1 MQEFAKEVL
10 SVDIKEELKKSYLD
24 YAMSVIVG
32 RALPD
37 ARDGMKPVHR
47 RILYAMHKLSN
58 TYNKP
63 NKKSARVV
71 GDVIGKYHPHG
82 DTAVYDAIVRMTQDF
97 SLRYPLIQG
106 QGNFG
111 SIDGDSAAAMRYTE
125 IRMQKITDQILAD
138 IEKETVSYSP
148 NYDGTEDIPDVL
160 PTRIP
165 NLLINGSSGI
175 AVGMAT
181 NIPPHN
187 LTEVL
192 DACFYILD
200 NPDASVDD
208 LIKIVKGPDF
218 PLGGIITGIDGIE
231 QAYRT
236 GQGKVYVRGKTAI
249 EQMKAG
255 KEAIIITE
263 IPFMVNKARMLERI
277 AELVKDKKL
286 EGIGE
291 IRDESD
297 KDGMRVVIELKKG
310 EVPEVV
316 LNNLIKHSQ
325 LEQVFG
331 INNVVLVDGKP
342 QICNLQQLLNI
353 FLDHRKDV
361 ITNRSLYE
369 LRQAKERGH
378 VVEGLIVAIAN
389 IDEVI
394 EIIKKSENS
403 KVAADKLCD
412 QNWSASTIKP
422 LLDKIADPN
431 ICKPEGLEEGFG
443 LNGKEYKLSLVQA
456 KAILELR
463 LSRLTALETDK
474 LNEEYEELVKQIK
487 KLQEILS
494 NQSRLVEVVK
504 EELIEIKENFGDERR
519 TEIIERRLTID
530 DADLIPEEE
539 RVFTISNNGFVK
551 TQQLAEYRSQ
561 RRGGVGKTASALREE
576 DFIKQVLVLNT
587 HVQVLCF
594 TTKGKV
600 HWLEIYK
607 LPVMSRTAKGRPIS
621 NVLPLE
627 EDEKVTS
634 FLPVDEYKE
643 DHFIIMATK
652 NGVVKKTAL
661 TAFKKKYAPGLRAI
675 NLDEGDK
682 LISTIIT
689 NGKDEVCLA
698 SETGKAIRFK
708 ESDVRAMGRSTR
720 GVKGM
725 NINKTDRVISMIK
738 VIPDA
743 KLLTL
748 SENGYGKRT
757 NISEFSGQKRGGK
770 GVIALNTSTRNGKMV
785 AAVQVLDGDEV
796 MLIGNKGTMIR
807 TNVNQISVIGRNTQG
822 VKVVKTREAEMLVD
836 AVGFKESL
844 DEEESS

>member
-1 MQEFAKEVL
+1 
-10 SVDIKEELKKSYLD
+10 
-24 YAMSVIVG
+24 MSVIIG

-82 DTAVYDAIVRMTQDF
+82 DTAVYDAIVRMTQNF

-138 IEKETVSYSP
+138 IEKETVTYSP

-187 LTEVL
+187 LTEVI
-192 DACFYILD
+192 DACLHILD
-200 NPDASVDD
+200 NPETTIDD
-208 LIKIVKGPDF
+208 LLKIVKGPDF

-236 GQGKVYVRGKTAI
+236 GQGKVYVRGKTSI
-249 EQMKAG
+249 EEVKGG

-277 AELVKDKKL
+277 AEQVKEKKL

-310 EVPEVV
+310 EVAEVV
-316 LNNLIKHSQ
+316 LNNLIKNSQ

-378 VVEGLIVAIAN
+378 IVEGLIVAIAN

-394 EIIKKSENS
+394 EIIKKSENT
-403 KVAADKLCD
+403 KVAADKLCER
-412 QNWSASTIKP
+412 NWSAATIKP
-422 LLDKIADPN
+422 LLDKVADPD
-431 ICKPEGLEEGFG
+431 ICKPEGLEDGFG
-443 LNGKEYKLSLVQA
+443 LQGKDYKLSLVQA

-474 LNEEYEELVKQIK
+474 LNEEYQELVEQIK
-487 KLQEILS
+487 ALQEILS
-494 NQSRLVEVVK
+494 NKERLTEVVK
-504 EELIEIKENFGDERR
+504 EELEEVKENFGDERR
-519 TEIIERRLTID
+519 TEIIEKRLTID

-561 RRGGVGKTASALREE
+561 RRGGVGK
-576 DFIKQVLVLNT
+576 N
-587 HVQVLCF
+587 
-594 TTKGKV
+594 
-600 HWLEIYK
+600 
-607 LPVMSRTAKGRPIS
+607 
-621 NVLPLE
+621 
-627 EDEKVTS
+627 S
-634 FLPVDEYKE
+634 F
-643 DHFIIMATK
+643 
-652 NGVVKKTAL
+652 
-661 TAFKKKYAPGLRAI
+661 
-675 NLDEGDK
+675 
-682 LISTIIT
+682 
-689 NGKDEVCLA
+689 
-698 SETGKAIRFK
+698 
-708 ESDVRAMGRSTR
+708 RS
-720 GVKGM
+720 
-725 NINKTDRVISMIK
+725 
-738 VIPDA
+738 
-743 KLLTL
+743 
-748 SENGYGKRT
+748 
-757 NISEFSGQKRGGK
+757 
-770 GVIALNTSTRNGKMV
+770 
-785 AAVQVLDGDEV
+785 
-796 MLIGNKGTMIR
+796 
-807 TNVNQISVIGRNTQG
+807 
-822 VKVVKTREAEMLVD
+822 
-836 AVGFKESL
+836 
-844 DEEESS
+844 

>member
-1 MQEFAKEVL
+1 MQDFAKEVL
-10 SVDIKEELKKSYLD
+10 SVDVKDELKKSYLD
-24 YAMSVIVG
+24 YAMSVIIG

-63 NKKSARVV
+63 YKKSARVV
-71 GDVIGKYHPHG
+71 GEVIGKYHPHG
-82 DTAVYDAIVRMTQDF
+82 DTAVYDAIVRMAQNF
-97 SLRYPLIQG
+97 SLRYPLVEG

-160 PTRIP
+160 PTRVP

-187 LTEVL
+187 ATEIL
-192 DACFYILD
+192 DACIHILD
-200 NPDASVDD
+200 NPSCTIED
-208 LIKIVKGPDF
+208 LLKIVKGPDF

-236 GQGKVYVRGKTAI
+236 GQGKVYTRAKTSF
-249 EQMKAG
+249 EQRKGG
-255 KEAIIITE
+255 KEAIVITE

-277 AELVKDKKL
+277 AELVKEKKL

-297 KDGMRVVIELKKG
+297 KDGIRVVIELKKG

-316 LNNLIKHSQ
+316 LNNLFKNSQ

-331 INNVVLVDGKP
+331 INNVVLVDGRPKL
-342 QICNLQQLLNI
+342 CNLEELLNI
-353 FLDHRKDV
+353 FLEHRKTV
-361 ITNRSLYE
+361 VTNRSLFE

-394 EIIKKSENS
+394 DIIKKSENV
-403 KVAADKLCD
+403 KVASEKLCERD
-412 QNWSASTIKP
+412 WSADTIKP
-422 LLDKIADPN
+422 LLDKVADPD
-431 ICKPEGLEEGFG
+431 ICKPEGLEKGFG
-443 LNGKEYKLSLVQA
+443 LNGKKYKLSVVQA

-474 LNEEYEELVKQIK
+474 LKEEYEELIK
-487 KLQEILS
+487 EIKRLQEILS
-494 NQSRLVEVVK
+494 TESVLVKVVK
-504 EELIEIKENFGDERR
+504 KELEEIKSDFGDERR
-519 TEIIERRLTID
+519 TEIIEKRLTID

-561 RRGGVGKTASALREE
+561 RRGGVGKTASALRDE

-627 EDEKVTS
+627 DDERVTS
-634 FLPVDEYKE
+634 FLPVDEYK
-643 DHFIIMATK
+643 DGHYILMATR
-652 NGVVKKTAL
+652 NGVVKKTVL
-661 TAFKKKYAPGLRAI
+661 KAFEKKYAPGLRAI
-675 NLDEGDK
+675 NLDDGDK
-682 LISTIIT
+682 LIGTVIT
-689 NGKDEVCLA
+689 NGSDEICLA
-698 SETGKAIRFK
+698 SESGKAIRFN
-708 ESDVRAMGRSTR
+708 ETDVRPMGRSTR

-725 NINKTDRVISMIK
+725 NIHKEDKVISIMK
-738 VIPDA
+738 VIPEA
-743 KLLTL
+743 KLLTI
-748 SENGYGKRT
+748 SQNGYGKRT

-770 GVIALNTSTRNGKMV
+770 GVIALNTSQRNGKMI
-785 AAVQVLDGDEV
+785 AAVQVIDGDEV
-796 MLIGNKGTMIR
+796 MLIGNRGTLIR
-807 TNVNQISVIGRNTQG
+807 TQVDQISVIGRNTQG
-822 VKVVKTREAEMLVD
+822 VKVVSTRDEESLVD
-836 AVGFKESL
+836 AVGFKETL
-844 DEEESS
+844 DEE

>member
-1 MQEFAKEVL
+1 MQDFAKEVL
-10 SVDIKEELKKSYLD
+10 SVDVKDELKKSYLD
-24 YAMSVIVG
+24 YAMSVIIG

-63 NKKSARVV
+63 YKKSARVV
-71 GDVIGKYHPHG
+71 GEVIGKYHPHG
-82 DTAVYDAIVRMTQDF
+82 DTAVYDAIVRMAQNF
-97 SLRYPLIQG
+97 SLRYPLVEG

-160 PTRIP
+160 PTRVP

-187 LTEVL
+187 ATEIL
-192 DACFYILD
+192 DACIHILD
-200 NPDASVDD
+200 NPSCTIED
-208 LIKIVKGPDF
+208 LLKIVKGPDF

-236 GQGKVYVRGKTAI
+236 GQGKVYTRAKTSF
-249 EQMKAG
+249 EQIKGG
-255 KEAIIITE
+255 KEAIVITE

-277 AELVKDKKL
+277 AELVKEKKL

-297 KDGMRVVIELKKG
+297 KDGIRAVIELKKG

-316 LNNLIKHSQ
+316 LNNLFKNTQ

-331 INNVVLVDGKP
+331 INNVVLVDGRPKL
-342 QICNLQQLLNI
+342 CNLEELLNI
-353 FLDHRKDV
+353 FLEHRKTV
-361 ITNRSLYE
+361 VTNRSLFE
-369 LRQAKERGH
+369 LRQAKESGH

-394 EIIKKSENS
+394 DIIKKSENV
-403 KVAADKLCD
+403 KVASEKLCERD
-412 QNWSASTIKP
+412 WSADTIKP
-422 LLDKIADPN
+422 LLDKVADPD
-431 ICKPEGLEEGFG
+431 ICKPEGLEKGFG
-443 LNGKEYKLSLVQA
+443 LNGKKYKLSVVQA

-474 LNEEYEELVKQIK
+474 LKEEYEELIK
-487 KLQEILS
+487 EIKRLQEILS
-494 NQSRLVEVVK
+494 TESVLVKVVK
-504 EELIEIKENFGDERR
+504 KELEEIKSDFGDERR
-519 TEIIERRLTID
+519 TEIIEKRLTID

-561 RRGGVGKTASALREE
+561 RRGGVGKTASALRDE

-627 EDEKVTS
+627 DDERVTS
-634 FLPVDEYKE
+634 FLPVDEYK
-643 DHFIIMATK
+643 DGHYILMATR
-652 NGVVKKTAL
+652 NGVVKKTVL
-661 TAFKKKYAPGLRAI
+661 KAFEKKYAPGLRAI
-675 NLDEGDK
+675 NLDDGDK
-682 LISTIIT
+682 LIGTVIT
-689 NGKDEVCLA
+689 NGSDEICLA
-698 SETGKAIRFK
+698 SESGKAIRFN
-708 ESDVRAMGRSTR
+708 ETDVRPMGRSTR

-725 NINKTDRVISMIK
+725 NIHKEDKVISIMK
-738 VIPDA
+738 VIPEA
-743 KLLTL
+743 KLLTI
-748 SENGYGKRT
+748 SQNGYGKRT

-770 GVIALNTSTRNGKMV
+770 GVIALNTSKRNGKMI
-785 AAVQVLDGDEV
+785 ASVQVIDGDEV
-796 MLIGNKGTMIR
+796 MLIGNRGTLIR
-807 TNVNQISVIGRNTQG
+807 TQVDQISVIGRNTQG
-822 VKVVKTREAEMLVD
+822 VKVVSTRDEESLVD
-836 AVGFKESL
+836 AVGFKETL
-844 DEEESS
+844 DEE

>member
-1 MQEFAKEVL
+1 MQDFAKEVL
-10 SVDIKEELKKSYLD
+10 SVDVKDELKKSYLD
-24 YAMSVIVG
+24 YAMSVIIG

-63 NKKSARVV
+63 YKKSARVV
-71 GDVIGKYHPHG
+71 GEVIGKYHPHG
-82 DTAVYDAIVRMTQDF
+82 DTAVYDAIVRMAQNF
-97 SLRYPLIQG
+97 SLRYPLGEG

-160 PTRIP
+160 PTRVP

-187 LTEVL
+187 ATEIL
-192 DACFYILD
+192 DACIHILD
-200 NPDASVDD
+200 NPSCTIED
-208 LIKIVKGPDF
+208 LLKIVKGPDF

-236 GQGKVYVRGKTAI
+236 GQGKVYTRAKTSF
-249 EQMKAG
+249 EQIKGG

-277 AELVKDKKL
+277 AELVKEKKL

-297 KDGMRVVIELKKG
+297 KDGIRAVIELKKG

-316 LNNLIKHSQ
+316 LNNLFKNSQ

-331 INNVVLVDGKP
+331 INNVVLVDGRPKL
-342 QICNLQQLLNI
+342 CNLEELLNI
-353 FLDHRKDV
+353 FLEHRKTV
-361 ITNRSLYE
+361 VTNRSLFE

-394 EIIKKSENS
+394 DIIKKSENV
-403 KVAADKLCD
+403 KVASEKLCERD
-412 QNWSASTIKP
+412 WSADTIKP
-422 LLDKIADPN
+422 LLDKVADPD
-431 ICKPEGLEEGFG
+431 ICKPEGLEKGFG
-443 LNGKEYKLSLVQA
+443 LNGKKYKLSVVQA

-474 LNEEYEELVKQIK
+474 LKEEYEELIK
-487 KLQEILS
+487 EIKRLQEILS
-494 NQSRLVEVVK
+494 TESVLVKVVK
-504 EELIEIKENFGDERR
+504 KELEEIKSDFGDERR
-519 TEIIERRLTID
+519 TEIIEKRLTID

-561 RRGGVGKTASALREE
+561 RRGGVGKTASALRDE

-627 EDEKVTS
+627 EDERVTS
-634 FLPVDEYKE
+634 FLPVDEYK
-643 DHFIIMATK
+643 DGHYILMATR
-652 NGVVKKTAL
+652 NGVVKKTVL
-661 TAFKKKYAPGLRAI
+661 KAFEKKYAPGLRAI
-675 NLDEGDK
+675 NLDDGDK
-682 LISTIIT
+682 LIGTVIT
-689 NGKDEVCLA
+689 DGSDEICLA
-698 SETGKAIRFK
+698 SESGKAIRFN
-708 ESDVRAMGRSTR
+708 ETDVRPMGRSTR

-725 NINKTDRVISMIK
+725 NIHKEDKVISIMK
-738 VIPDA
+738 VIPEA
-743 KLLTL
+743 KLLTI
-748 SENGYGKRT
+748 SQNGYGKRT
-757 NISEFSGQKRGGK
+757 NISEFSGQNRGGK
-770 GVIALNTSTRNGKMV
+770 GVIALNTSQRNGKMI
-785 AAVQVLDGDEV
+785 AAVQVIDGDEV
-796 MLIGNKGTMIR
+796 MLIGNRGTLIR
-807 TNVNQISVIGRNTQG
+807 TQVDQISVIGRNTQG
-822 VKVVKTREAEMLVD
+822 VKVVSTRDEESLVD
-836 AVGFKESL
+836 AVGFKETL
-844 DEEESS
+844 DEE

>member
-1 MQEFAKEVL
+1 MQDFAKEVL
-10 SVDIKEELKKSYLD
+10 SVDVKDELKKSYLD
-24 YAMSVIVG
+24 YAMSVIIG

-63 NKKSARVV
+63 YKKSARVV
-71 GDVIGKYHPHG
+71 GEVIGKYHPHG
-82 DTAVYDAIVRMTQDF
+82 DTAVYDAIVRMAQNF
-97 SLRYPLIQG
+97 SLRYPLVEG

-160 PTRIP
+160 PTRVP

-187 LTEVL
+187 ATEIL
-192 DACFYILD
+192 DACIHILD
-200 NPDASVDD
+200 NPSCTIED
-208 LIKIVKGPDF
+208 LLKIVKGPDF

-236 GQGKVYVRGKTAI
+236 GQGKVYTRAKTSF
-249 EQMKAG
+249 EQIKGG
-255 KEAIIITE
+255 KEAIVITE

-277 AELVKDKKL
+277 AELVKEKKL

-297 KDGMRVVIELKKG
+297 KDGIRVVIELKKG

-316 LNNLIKHSQ
+316 LNNLFKNSQ

-331 INNVVLVDGKP
+331 INNVVLVDGRPKL
-342 QICNLQQLLNI
+342 CNLEELLNI
-353 FLDHRKDV
+353 FLEHRKTV
-361 ITNRSLYE
+361 VTNRSLFE

-394 EIIKKSENS
+394 DIIKKSENV
-403 KVAADKLCD
+403 KVASEKLCERD
-412 QNWSASTIKP
+412 WSADTIKP
-422 LLDKIADPN
+422 LLDKVADPD
-431 ICKPEGLEEGFG
+431 ICKPEGLEKGFG
-443 LNGKEYKLSLVQA
+443 LNGKKYKLSVVQA

-474 LNEEYEELVKQIK
+474 LKEEYEELIK
-487 KLQEILS
+487 EIKRLQEILS
-494 NQSRLVEVVK
+494 TESVLVRVVK
-504 EELIEIKENFGDERR
+504 KELEEIKSDFGDERR
-519 TEIIERRLTID
+519 TEIIEKRLTID

-561 RRGGVGKTASALREE
+561 RRGGVGKTASALRDE

-627 EDEKVTS
+627 EDERVTS
-634 FLPVDEYKE
+634 FLPVDEYK
-643 DHFIIMATK
+643 DGHYILMATR
-652 NGVVKKTAL
+652 NGVVKKTVL
-661 TAFKKKYAPGLRAI
+661 KAFEKKYAPGLRAI
-675 NLDEGDK
+675 NLDDGDK
-682 LISTIIT
+682 LIGTVIT
-689 NGKDEVCLA
+689 NGSDEICLA
-698 SETGKAIRFK
+698 SESGKAIRFN
-708 ESDVRAMGRSTR
+708 ETDVRPMGRSTR

-725 NINKTDRVISMIK
+725 NIHKEDKVISIMK
-738 VIPDA
+738 VIPEA
-743 KLLTL
+743 KLLTI
-748 SENGYGKRT
+748 SQNGYGKRT

-770 GVIALNTSTRNGKMV
+770 GVIALNTSQRNGKMI
-785 AAVQVLDGDEV
+785 AAVQVIDGDEV
-796 MLIGNKGTMIR
+796 MLIGNRGTLIR
-807 TNVNQISVIGRNTQG
+807 TQVDQISVIGRNTQG
-822 VKVVKTREAEMLVD
+822 VKVVSTRDEESLVD
-836 AVGFKESL
+836 AVGFKETL
-844 DEEESS
+844 DEE

>member
-125 IRMQKITDQILAD
+125 IRMEKITDQILAD

-192 DACFYILD
+192 DACLHILD
-200 NPDASVDD
+200 NPESTVDD
-208 LIKIVKGPDF
+208 LLKIVKGPDF

-236 GQGKVYVRGKTAI
+236 GQGKVYVRGKTSF
-249 EQMKAG
+249 EEMKGG

-342 QICNLQQLLNI
+342 QLCNLQQLLNI
-353 FLDHRKDV
+353 FLEHRKDV
-361 ITNRSLYE
+361 ITNRSLFE

-378 VVEGLIVAIAN
+378 TVEGLIVAIAN

-394 EIIKKSENS
+394 DIIKKSENS
-403 KVAADKLCD
+403 KVAADSLCEI
-412 QNWSASTIKP
+412 NWSASTIKP
-422 LLDKIADPN
+422 LLDKVADPE
-431 ICKPEGLEEGFG
+431 ICKPEGLEDGFG

-487 KLQEILS
+487 ALQEIL
-494 NQSRLVEVVK
+494 NNKSRLVEVVK
-504 EELIEIKENFGDERR
+504 EELNEIKDNFGDERR

-621 NVLPLE
+621 NVLPLD

-634 FLPVDEYKE
+634 FLPVDEYK
-643 DHFIIMATK
+643 DGHFIIMATK

-661 TAFKKKYAPGLRAI
+661 TAFQKKYAPGLRAI

-682 LISTIIT
+682 LIGTIIT
-689 NGKDEVCLA
+689 DGTNEVCLA
-698 SETGKAIRFK
+698 SQSGKAIRFL

-720 GVKGM
+720 GVRGM
-725 NINKTDRVISMIK
+725 NIAKTDKVISMIK
-738 VIPDA
+738 VIPEA

-785 AAVQVLDGDEV
+785 AAEQVLDGDEV

-807 TNVNQISVIGRNTQG
+807 TKVDQISVIGRNTQG
-822 VKVVKTREAEMLVD
+822 VKVVTTREAEMLVD

-844 DEEESS
+844 DEE

>member
-10 SVDIKEELKKSYLD
+10 SVDIKDELKKSYLD
-24 YAMSVIVG
+24 YAMSVIIG

-82 DTAVYDAIVRMTQDF
+82 DTAVYDAIVRMTQNF

-138 IEKETVSYSP
+138 IEKETVTYSP

-187 LTEVL
+187 LTEVI
-192 DACFYILD
+192 DACLHILD
-200 NPDASVDD
+200 NPETTIDD
-208 LIKIVKGPDF
+208 LLKIVKGPDF

-236 GQGKVYVRGKTAI
+236 GQGKVYVRGKTSI
-249 EQMKAG
+249 EEVKGG

-277 AELVKDKKL
+277 AEQVKEKKL

-310 EVPEVV
+310 EVAEVV
-316 LNNLIKHSQ
+316 LNNLIKNSQ

-342 QICNLQQLLNI
+342 QLCNLQQLLNI

-378 VVEGLIVAIAN
+378 IVEGLIVAIAN

-394 EIIKKSENS
+394 EIIKKSENT
-403 KVAADKLCD
+403 KVAADKLCER
-412 QNWSASTIKP
+412 NWSAATIKP
-422 LLDKIADPN
+422 LLDKVADPD
-431 ICKPEGLEEGFG
+431 ICKPEGLEDGFG
-443 LNGKEYKLSLVQA
+443 LQGKDYKLSLVQA

-474 LNEEYEELVKQIK
+474 LNEEYQELVEQIK
-487 KLQEILS
+487 ALQEILS
-494 NQSRLVEVVK
+494 NKDRLTEVVK
-504 EELIEIKENFGDERR
+504 EELEEVKENFGDERR
-519 TEIIERRLTID
+519 TEIIEKRLTID

-561 RRGGVGKTASALREE
+561 RRGGVGKTASALRDE
-576 DFIKQVLVLNT
+576 DFIKQVLVLNAI
-587 HVQVLCF
+587 Q
-594 TTKGKV
+594 
-600 HWLEIYK
+600 
-607 LPVMSRTAKGRPIS
+607 PI
-621 NVLPLE
+621 
-627 EDEKVTS
+627 T
-634 FLPVDEYKE
+634 
-643 DHFIIMATK
+643 
-652 NGVVKKTAL
+652 
-661 TAFKKKYAPGLRAI
+661 
-675 NLDEGDK
+675 
-682 LISTIIT
+682 
-689 NGKDEVCLA
+689 VCRYL
-698 SETGKAIRFK
+698 
-708 ESDVRAMGRSTR
+708 
-720 GVKGM
+720 
-725 NINKTDRVISMIK
+725 
-738 VIPDA
+738 
-743 KLLTL
+743 
-748 SENGYGKRT
+748 
-757 NISEFSGQKRGGK
+757 Q
-770 GVIALNTSTRNGKMV
+770 
-785 AAVQVLDGDEV
+785 
-796 MLIGNKGTMIR
+796 
-807 TNVNQISVIGRNTQG
+807 
-822 VKVVKTREAEMLVD
+822 
-836 AVGFKESL
+836 
-844 DEEESS
+844 

>member
-47 RILYAMHKLSN
+47 RILFAMHKLSN

-165 NLLINGSSGI
+165 NLLVNGSSGI

-192 DACFYILD
+192 DACLHILD
-200 NPDASVDD
+200 NPDSTVDD

-231 QAYRT
+231 QAYKT
-236 GQGKVYVRGKTAI
+236 GQGKVYVRGKTSF
-249 EQMKAG
+249 EEMKGG

-297 KDGMRVVIELKKG
+297 KDGMRVVVELKKG

-342 QICNLQQLLNI
+342 QLCNLQELLNI
-353 FLDHRKDV
+353 FLNHRKEV

-378 VVEGLIVAIAN
+378 IVEGLIVAIAN
-389 IDEVI
+389 IDEII

-403 KVAADKLCD
+403 KVAADKLCERK
-412 QNWSASTIKP
+412 WSAETIKP
-422 LLDKIADPN
+422 LLDKVDDAD

-443 LNGKEYKLSLVQA
+443 LMGKEYKLSLVQA

-487 KLQEILS
+487 ALQEIL
-494 NQSRLVEVVK
+494 NNESRLVEVVK
-504 EELIEIKENFGDERR
+504 EELTEIKDNFGDERR

-621 NVLPLE
+621 NVLPLD

-634 FLPVDEYKE
+634 FLPVEEYKE
-643 DHFIIMATK
+643 GHFIIMATK

-661 TAFKKKYAPGLRAI
+661 TAFQKKYAPGLRAI
-675 NLDEGDK
+675 NLDEGDR
-682 LISTIIT
+682 LIGTIIT
-689 NGKDEVCLA
+689 DGSNEVCLA
-698 SETGKAIRFK
+698 SESGKAIRFS
-708 ESDVRAMGRSTR
+708 ETDVRAMGRSTR
-720 GVKGM
+720 GVRGM
-725 NINKTDRVISMIK
+725 NIAKNDKVISMIK
-738 VIPDA
+738 VNPES

-785 AAVQVLDGDEV
+785 AAEQVLDGDEV

-807 TNVNQISVIGRNTQG
+807 TKVDQISVIGRNTQG
-822 VKVVKTREAEMLVD
+822 VKVVTTREAEMLVD

-844 DEEESS
+844 DEE

>member
-47 RILYAMHKLSN
+47 RILFAMHKLSN

-165 NLLINGSSGI
+165 NLLVNGSSGI

-192 DACFYILD
+192 DACLHILD
-200 NPDASVDD
+200 NPDSTVDD

-231 QAYRT
+231 QAYKT
-236 GQGKVYVRGKTAI
+236 GQGKVYVRGKTSF
-249 EQMKAG
+249 EEMKGG

-297 KDGMRVVIELKKG
+297 KDGMRVVVELKKG

-342 QICNLQQLLNI
+342 QLCNLQELLNI
-353 FLDHRKDV
+353 FLNHRKEV

-378 VVEGLIVAIAN
+378 IVEGLIVAIAN

-403 KVAADKLCD
+403 KVAADKLCERK
-412 QNWSASTIKP
+412 WSAETIKP
-422 LLDKIADPN
+422 LLDKVDDAD

-443 LNGKEYKLSLVQA
+443 LMGKEYKLSLVQA

-487 KLQEILS
+487 ALQEIL
-494 NQSRLVEVVK
+494 NNESRLVEVVK
-504 EELIEIKENFGDERR
+504 EELTEIKDNFGDERR

-621 NVLPLE
+621 NVLPLD

-634 FLPVDEYKE
+634 FLPVEEYKE
-643 DHFIIMATK
+643 GHFIIMATK

-661 TAFKKKYAPGLRAI
+661 TAFQKKYAPGLRAI
-675 NLDEGDK
+675 NLDEGDR
-682 LISTIIT
+682 LIGTIIT
-689 NGKDEVCLA
+689 DGSNEVCLA
-698 SETGKAIRFK
+698 SESGKAIRFS
-708 ESDVRAMGRSTR
+708 ETDVRAMGRSTR
-720 GVKGM
+720 GVRGM
-725 NINKTDRVISMIK
+725 NIAKNDKVISMIK
-738 VIPDA
+738 VNPES

-770 GVIALNTSTRNGKMV
+770 GGIGLNTSTRNGKMV
-785 AAVQVLDGDEV
+785 AAEQVLDGDEV

-807 TNVNQISVIGRNTQG
+807 TKVDQISVIGRNTQG
-822 VKVVKTREAEMLVD
+822 VKVVTTREAEMLVD

-844 DEEESS
+844 DEE

>member
-1 MQEFAKEVL
+1 MQDFAKEVL
-10 SVDIKEELKKSYLD
+10 SVDVKDELKKSYLD
-24 YAMSVIVG
+24 YAMSVIIG

-63 NKKSARVV
+63 YKKSARVV
-71 GDVIGKYHPHG
+71 GEVIGKYHPHG
-82 DTAVYDAIVRMTQDF
+82 DTAVYDAIVRMAQNF
-97 SLRYPLIQG
+97 SLRYPLVEG

-160 PTRIP
+160 PTRVP

-187 LTEVL
+187 ATEIL
-192 DACFYILD
+192 DACIHILD
-200 NPDASVDD
+200 NPSCTIED
-208 LIKIVKGPDF
+208 LLKIVKGPDF

-236 GQGKVYVRGKTAI
+236 GQGKVYTRAKTSF
-249 EQMKAG
+249 EQIKGG
-255 KEAIIITE
+255 KEAIVITE

-277 AELVKDKKL
+277 AELVKEKKL

-297 KDGMRVVIELKKG
+297 KDGIRAVIELKKG

-316 LNNLIKHSQ
+316 LNNLFKNSQ

-331 INNVVLVDGKP
+331 INNVVLVDGRPKL
-342 QICNLQQLLNI
+342 CNLEELLNI
-353 FLDHRKDV
+353 FLEHRKTV
-361 ITNRSLYE
+361 VTNRSLFE

-394 EIIKKSENS
+394 DIIKKSENV
-403 KVAADKLCD
+403 KVASERLCERD
-412 QNWSASTIKP
+412 WSADTIKP
-422 LLDKIADPN
+422 LLDKVADPD
-431 ICKPEGLEEGFG
+431 ICKPEGLEKGFG
-443 LNGKEYKLSLVQA
+443 LNGKKYKLSVVQA

-474 LNEEYEELVKQIK
+474 LKEEYEELIK
-487 KLQEILS
+487 EIKRLQEILS
-494 NQSRLVEVVK
+494 TESVLVKVVK
-504 EELIEIKENFGDERR
+504 KELEEIKSDFGDERR
-519 TEIIERRLTID
+519 TEIIEKRLTID

-561 RRGGVGKTASALREE
+561 RRGGVGKTASALRDE

-627 EDEKVTS
+627 EDERVTS
-634 FLPVDEYKE
+634 FLPVDEYK
-643 DHFIIMATK
+643 DGHYILMATR
-652 NGVVKKTAL
+652 NGVVKKTVL
-661 TAFKKKYAPGLRAI
+661 KAFEKKYAPGLRAI
-675 NLDEGDK
+675 NLDGGDK
-682 LISTIIT
+682 LIGTVIT
-689 NGKDEVCLA
+689 DGSDEICLA
-698 SETGKAIRFK
+698 SESGKAIRFN
-708 ESDVRAMGRSTR
+708 ETDVRPMGRSTR

-725 NINKTDRVISMIK
+725 NIHKEDKVISIMK
-738 VIPDA
+738 VIPEA
-743 KLLTL
+743 KLLTI
-748 SENGYGKRT
+748 SQNGYGKRT

-770 GVIALNTSTRNGKMV
+770 GVIALNTSQRNGKMI
-785 AAVQVLDGDEV
+785 AAVQVIDGDEV
-796 MLIGNKGTMIR
+796 MLIGNRGTLIR
-807 TNVNQISVIGRNTQG
+807 TQVDQISVIGRNTQG
-822 VKVVKTREAEMLVD
+822 VKVVSTRDEESLVD
-836 AVGFKESL
+836 AVGFKETL
-844 DEEESS
+844 DEE

>member
-1 MQEFAKEVL
+1 MQDFAKEVL
-10 SVDIKEELKKSYLD
+10 SVDVKDELKKSYLD
-24 YAMSVIVG
+24 YAMSVIIG

-63 NKKSARVV
+63 YKKSARVV
-71 GDVIGKYHPHG
+71 GEVIGKYHPHG
-82 DTAVYDAIVRMTQDF
+82 DTAVYDAIVRMAQNF
-97 SLRYPLIQG
+97 SLRYPLVEG

-160 PTRIP
+160 PTRVP

-187 LTEVL
+187 ATEIL
-192 DACFYILD
+192 DACIHILD
-200 NPDASVDD
+200 NPSCTIED
-208 LIKIVKGPDF
+208 LLKIVKGPDF

-236 GQGKVYVRGKTAI
+236 GQGKVYTRAKTSF
-249 EQMKAG
+249 EQIKGG
-255 KEAIIITE
+255 KEAIVITE

-277 AELVKDKKL
+277 AELVKEKKL

-297 KDGMRVVIELKKG
+297 KDGIRAVIELKKG

-316 LNNLIKHSQ
+316 LNNLFKNSQ

-331 INNVVLVDGKP
+331 INNVVLVDGRPKL
-342 QICNLQQLLNI
+342 CNLEELLNI
-353 FLDHRKDV
+353 FLEHRKTV
-361 ITNRSLYE
+361 VTNRSLFE

-394 EIIKKSENS
+394 DIIKKSENV
-403 KVAADKLCD
+403 KVASEKLCERD
-412 QNWSASTIKP
+412 WSADTIKP
-422 LLDKIADPN
+422 LLDKVADPD
-431 ICKPEGLEEGFG
+431 ICKPEGLEKGFG
-443 LNGKEYKLSLVQA
+443 LNGKKYKLSVVQA

-474 LNEEYEELVKQIK
+474 LKEEYEELIK
-487 KLQEILS
+487 EIKRLQEILS
-494 NQSRLVEVVK
+494 TESVLVKVVK
-504 EELIEIKENFGDERR
+504 KELEEIKSDFADERR
-519 TEIIERRLTID
+519 TEIIEKRLTID

-561 RRGGVGKTASALREE
+561 RRGGVGKTASALRDE

-627 EDEKVTS
+627 EDERVTS
-634 FLPVDEYKE
+634 FLPVDEYK
-643 DHFIIMATK
+643 DGHYILMATR
-652 NGVVKKTAL
+652 NGVVKKTVL
-661 TAFKKKYAPGLRAI
+661 KAFEKKYAPGLRAI
-675 NLDEGDK
+675 NLDDGDK
-682 LISTIIT
+682 LIGTVIT
-689 NGKDEVCLA
+689 NGSDEICLA
-698 SETGKAIRFK
+698 SESGKAIRFN
-708 ESDVRAMGRSTR
+708 ETDVRPMGRSTR

-725 NINKTDRVISMIK
+725 NIHKEDKVISIMK
-738 VIPDA
+738 VIPEA
-743 KLLTL
+743 KLLTI
-748 SENGYGKRT
+748 SQNGYGKRT

-770 GVIALNTSTRNGKMV
+770 GVIALNTSQRNGKMI
-785 AAVQVLDGDEV
+785 AAVQVIDGDEV
-796 MLIGNKGTMIR
+796 MLIGNRGTLIR
-807 TNVNQISVIGRNTQG
+807 TQVDQISVIGRNTQG
-822 VKVVKTREAEMLVD
+822 VKVVSTRDEESLVD
-836 AVGFKESL
+836 AVGFKETL
-844 DEEESS
+844 DEE

>member
-10 SVDIKEELKKSYLD
+10 SVDIKDELKKSYLD
-24 YAMSVIVG
+24 YAMSVIIG

-58 TYNKP
+58 THNKP

-82 DTAVYDAIVRMTQDF
+82 DSAVYDAIVRMTQDF
-97 SLRYPLIQG
+97 SLRYPLIEG

-165 NLLINGSSGI
+165 NLLVNGSSGI

-187 LTEVL
+187 LTEVI
-192 DACFYILD
+192 DACLHILD
-200 NPDASVDD
+200 NPNATVDD

-231 QAYRT
+231 QAYKT
-236 GQGKVYVRGKTAI
+236 GQGKVYVRGKTSI
-249 EQMKAG
+249 EEIKG
-255 KEAIIITE
+255 NKEAIIVTE
-263 IPFMVNKARMLERI
+263 IPFMVNKAKMLERI

-310 EVPEVV
+310 EVAEVV
-316 LNNLIKHSQ
+316 LNNLIKNTQ

-331 INNVVLVDGKP
+331 INNVVLVNNKP
-342 QICNLQQLLNI
+342 QLSNLEQRLNI
-353 FLDHRKDV
+353 FLDHRKEV

-369 LRQAKERGH
+369 LKQAKERGH

-403 KVAADKLCD
+403 KVAAEKLCEID
-412 QNWSASTIKP
+412 WSAKTIKP
-422 LLDKIADPN
+422 LLDKVADPD

-443 LNGKEYKLSLVQA
+443 IKGSKYKLSLVQA

-474 LNEEYEELVKQIK
+474 LNEEYEELVEQIK
-487 KLQEILS
+487 ELQEILS
-494 NQSRLVEVVK
+494 NDKRLTKVVK
-504 EELIEIKENFGDERR
+504 EELIEIKDAFGDERR
-519 TEIIERRLTID
+519 TEIIEKRLTID

-607 LPVMSRTAKGRPIS
+607 LPIMGRTAKGRPIS
-621 NVLPLE
+621 NVLPLD

-634 FLPVDEYKE
+634 FLPVDEYK
-643 DHFIIMATK
+643 DGHFILMATK
-652 NGVVKKTAL
+652 NGIVKKTAL
-661 TAFKKKYAPGLRAI
+661 TAFEKRYAPGLKAI

-682 LISTIIT
+682 LIGTIIT
-689 NGKDEVCLA
+689 DGKDEVCLA
-698 SETGKAIRFK
+698 SRSGKAIRFK
-708 ESDVRAMGRSTR
+708 ETDVRPMGRSTR

-725 NINKTDRVISMIK
+725 NITKEDNVISIIK
-738 VIPDA
+738 VNTESN
-743 KLLTL
+743 LLTL

-757 NISEFSGQKRGGK
+757 NISEFGGQKRGGK
-770 GVIALNTSTRNGKMV
+770 GVIALNTSERNGMMV

-796 MLIGNKGTMIR
+796 MLIGNRGTLIR
-807 TNVNQISVIGRNTQG
+807 TQVNQISVIGRNTQG
-822 VKVVKTREAEMLVD
+822 VKVVSTREDEKLVD

-844 DEEESS
+844 DEE

>member
-10 SVDIKEELKKSYLD
+10 SVDIKDELKKSYLD
-24 YAMSVIVG
+24 YAMSVIIG

-58 TYNKP
+58 THNKP

-82 DTAVYDAIVRMTQDF
+82 DSAVYDAIVRMTQDF
-97 SLRYPLIQG
+97 SLRYPLIEG

-125 IRMQKITDQILAD
+125 IRMQKIADQILAD

-165 NLLINGSSGI
+165 NLLVNGSSGI

-187 LTEVL
+187 LTEVI
-192 DACFYILD
+192 DACLHKLD
-200 NPDASVDD
+200 NPNATVDD

-231 QAYRT
+231 QAYKT
-236 GQGKVYVRGKTAI
+236 GQGKVYVRGKTSI
-249 EQMKAG
+249 EEIKG
-255 KEAIIITE
+255 NKEAIIVTE
-263 IPFMVNKARMLERI
+263 IPFMVNKAKMLERI

-310 EVPEVV
+310 EVAEVV
-316 LNNLIKHSQ
+316 LNNLIKNTQ

-331 INNVVLVDGKP
+331 INNVVLVNNKP
-342 QICNLQQLLNI
+342 QLCNLEQLLNI
-353 FLDHRKDV
+353 FLEHRKEV

-369 LRQAKERGH
+369 LKQAKERGH

-403 KVAADKLCD
+403 KVAADKLCEID
-412 QNWSASTIKP
+412 WSAKTIKP
-422 LLDKIADPN
+422 LLDKVDDPD
-431 ICKPEGLEEGFG
+431 ICKPEGLEKDFG
-443 LNGKEYKLSLVQA
+443 IKGSKYKLSLVQA

-474 LNEEYEELVKQIK
+474 LNEEYEELVDQIK
-487 KLQEILS
+487 ELQEILS
-494 NQSRLVEVVK
+494 NDKRLTKVVK
-504 EELIEIKENFGDERR
+504 GELTEIKDTFGDERR
-519 TEIIERRLTID
+519 TEIIEKRLTID

-607 LPVMSRTAKGRPIS
+607 LPIMSRTAKGRPIS
-621 NVLPLE
+621 NVLPLD

-634 FLPVDEYKE
+634 FLPVDEYK
-643 DHFIIMATK
+643 DGHFILMATK
-652 NGVVKKTAL
+652 NGIVKKTAL
-661 TAFKKKYAPGLRAI
+661 TAFEKRYAPGLKAI

-682 LISTIIT
+682 LIGTIIT
-689 NGKDEVCLA
+689 DGKDEVCLA
-698 SETGKAIRFK
+698 SRSGKAIRFK
-708 ESDVRAMGRSTR
+708 ETDVRPMGRSTR

-725 NINKTDRVISMIK
+725 NIAKEDNVISIIK
-738 VIPDA
+738 VNPESN
-743 KLLTL
+743 LLTL

-757 NISEFSGQKRGGK
+757 NISEFGGQKRGGK
-770 GVIALNTSTRNGKMV
+770 GVIALNTSQRNGMMV

-796 MLIGNKGTMIR
+796 MLIGNRGTLIR
-807 TNVNQISVIGRNTQG
+807 TKVDQISVIGRNTQG
-822 VKVVKTREAEMLVD
+822 VKVVSTREDEKLVD

-844 DEEESS
+844 DEE

>member
-125 IRMQKITDQILAD
+125 IRMEKITDQILAD

-192 DACFYILD
+192 DACLHILD
-200 NPDASVDD
+200 NPESTVDD
-208 LIKIVKGPDF
+208 LLKIVKGPDF

-236 GQGKVYVRGKTAI
+236 GQGKVYVRGKTSF
-249 EQMKAG
+249 EEMKGG

-342 QICNLQQLLNI
+342 QLCNLQQLLNI
-353 FLDHRKDV
+353 FLEHRKDV
-361 ITNRSLYE
+361 ITNRSLFE

-378 VVEGLIVAIAN
+378 IVEGLIVAIAN

-394 EIIKKSENS
+394 DIIKKSENS
-403 KVAADKLCD
+403 KVAADSLCEI
-412 QNWSASTIKP
+412 NWSASTIKP
-422 LLDKIADPN
+422 LLDKVADPE

-487 KLQEILS
+487 ALQEIL
-494 NQSRLVEVVK
+494 NNKSRLVEVVK
-504 EELIEIKENFGDERR
+504 EELNEIKDNFGDERR

-621 NVLPLE
+621 NVLPLD

-634 FLPVDEYKE
+634 FLPVDEYK
-643 DHFIIMATK
+643 DGHFIIMATK

-661 TAFKKKYAPGLRAI
+661 TAFQKKYAPGLRAI

-682 LISTIIT
+682 LIGTIIT
-689 NGKDEVCLA
+689 DGTNEVCLA
-698 SETGKAIRFK
+698 SQSGKAIRFL

-720 GVKGM
+720 GVRGM
-725 NINKTDRVISMIK
+725 NIAKTDKVISMIK
-738 VIPDA
+738 VIPEA

-785 AAVQVLDGDEV
+785 AAEQVLDGDEV

-807 TNVNQISVIGRNTQG
+807 TKVDQISVIGRNTQG
-822 VKVVKTREAEMLVD
+822 VKVVTTREAEMLVD

-844 DEEESS
+844 DEE

>member
-1 MQEFAKEVL
+1 VQDFAKEVL
-10 SVDIKEELKKSYLD
+10 SVDVKDELKKSYLD
-24 YAMSVIVG
+24 YAMSVIIG

-63 NKKSARVV
+63 YKKSARVV
-71 GDVIGKYHPHG
+71 GEVIGKYHPHG
-82 DTAVYDAIVRMTQDF
+82 DTAVYDAIVRMAQNF
-97 SLRYPLIQG
+97 SLRYPLVEG

-160 PTRIP
+160 PTRVP

-187 LTEVL
+187 ATEIL
-192 DACFYILD
+192 DACIHILD
-200 NPDASVDD
+200 NPSCTIED
-208 LIKIVKGPDF
+208 LLKIVKGPDF

-236 GQGKVYVRGKTAI
+236 GQGKVYTRAKTSF
-249 EQMKAG
+249 EQIKGG
-255 KEAIIITE
+255 KEAIVITE

-277 AELVKDKKL
+277 AELVKEKKL

-297 KDGMRVVIELKKG
+297 KDGIRAVIELKKG

-316 LNNLIKHSQ
+316 LNNLFKNTQ

-331 INNVVLVDGKP
+331 INNVVLVDGRPKL
-342 QICNLQQLLNI
+342 CNLEELLNI
-353 FLDHRKDV
+353 FLEHRKTV
-361 ITNRSLYE
+361 VTNRSLFE

-394 EIIKKSENS
+394 DIIKKSENV
-403 KVAADKLCD
+403 KVASEKLCERD
-412 QNWSASTIKP
+412 WSADTIKP
-422 LLDKIADPN
+422 LLDKVADPD
-431 ICKPEGLEEGFG
+431 ICKPEGLEKGFG
-443 LNGKEYKLSLVQA
+443 LNGKKYKLSVVQA

-474 LNEEYEELVKQIK
+474 LKEEYEELIK
-487 KLQEILS
+487 EIKRLQEILS
-494 NQSRLVEVVK
+494 TESVLVKVVK
-504 EELIEIKENFGDERR
+504 KELEEIKSDFGDERR
-519 TEIIERRLTID
+519 TEIIEKRLTID

-561 RRGGVGKTASALREE
+561 RRGGVGKTASALRDE

-627 EDEKVTS
+627 DDERVTS
-634 FLPVDEYKE
+634 FLPVDEYK
-643 DHFIIMATK
+643 DGHYILMATR
-652 NGVVKKTAL
+652 NGVVKKTVL
-661 TAFKKKYAPGLRAI
+661 KAFEKKYAPGLRAI
-675 NLDEGDK
+675 NLDDGDK
-682 LISTIIT
+682 LIGTVIT
-689 NGKDEVCLA
+689 NGSDEICLA
-698 SETGKAIRFK
+698 SESGKAIRFN
-708 ESDVRAMGRSTR
+708 ETDVRPMGRSTR

-725 NINKTDRVISMIK
+725 NIHKEDKVISIMK
-738 VIPDA
+738 VIPEA
-743 KLLTL
+743 KLLTI
-748 SENGYGKRT
+748 SQNGYGKRT

-770 GVIALNTSTRNGKMV
+770 GVIALNTSKRNGKMI
-785 AAVQVLDGDEV
+785 ASVQVIDGDEV
-796 MLIGNKGTMIR
+796 MLIGNRGTLIR
-807 TNVNQISVIGRNTQG
+807 TQVDQISVIGRNTQG
-822 VKVVKTREAEMLVD
+822 VKVVSTRDEESLVD
-836 AVGFKESL
+836 AVGFKETL
-844 DEEESS
+844 DEE

>member
-353 FLDHRKDV
+353 FLEHRKDV

-494 NQSRLVEVVK
+494 NKSRLVEVVK

-675 NLDEGDK
+675 NLDDGDK

>member
-1 MQEFAKEVL
+1 MQDFAKEVL
-10 SVDIKEELKKSYLD
+10 SVDVKDELKKSYLD
-24 YAMSVIVG
+24 YAMSVIIG

-63 NKKSARVV
+63 YKKSARVV
-71 GDVIGKYHPHG
+71 GEVIGKYHPHG
-82 DTAVYDAIVRMTQDF
+82 DTAVYDAIVRMAQNF
-97 SLRYPLIQG
+97 SLRYPLVEG

-160 PTRIP
+160 PTRVP

-187 LTEVL
+187 ATEIL
-192 DACFYILD
+192 DACIHILD
-200 NPDASVDD
+200 NPSCTIED
-208 LIKIVKGPDF
+208 LLKIVKGPDF

-236 GQGKVYVRGKTAI
+236 GQGKVYTRAKTSF
-249 EQMKAG
+249 EQIKGG
-255 KEAIIITE
+255 KEAIVITE

-277 AELVKDKKL
+277 AELVKEKKL

-297 KDGMRVVIELKKG
+297 KDGIRAVIELKKG

-316 LNNLIKHSQ
+316 LNNLFKNTQ

-331 INNVVLVDGKP
+331 INNVVLVDGRPKL
-342 QICNLQQLLNI
+342 CNLEELLNI
-353 FLDHRKDV
+353 FLEHRKTV
-361 ITNRSLYE
+361 VTNRSLFE

-394 EIIKKSENS
+394 DIIKKSENV
-403 KVAADKLCD
+403 KVASEKLCERD
-412 QNWSASTIKP
+412 WSADTIKP
-422 LLDKIADPN
+422 LLDKVADPD
-431 ICKPEGLEEGFG
+431 ICKPEGLEKGFG
-443 LNGKEYKLSLVQA
+443 LDGKKYKLSVVQA

-474 LNEEYEELVKQIK
+474 LKEEYEELIK
-487 KLQEILS
+487 EIKRLQEILS
-494 NQSRLVEVVK
+494 TESVLVKVVK
-504 EELIEIKENFGDERR
+504 KELEEIKSDFGDERR
-519 TEIIERRLTID
+519 TEIIEKRLTID

-561 RRGGVGKTASALREE
+561 RRGGVGKTASALRDE

-627 EDEKVTS
+627 DDERVTS
-634 FLPVDEYKE
+634 FLPVDEYK
-643 DHFIIMATK
+643 DGHYILMATR
-652 NGVVKKTAL
+652 NGVVKKTVL
-661 TAFKKKYAPGLRAI
+661 KAFEKKYAPGLRAI
-675 NLDEGDK
+675 NLDDGDK
-682 LISTIIT
+682 LIGTVIT
-689 NGKDEVCLA
+689 NGSDEICLA
-698 SETGKAIRFK
+698 SESGKAIRFN
-708 ESDVRAMGRSTR
+708 ETDVRPMGRSTR

-725 NINKTDRVISMIK
+725 NIHKEDKVISIMK
-738 VIPDA
+738 VIPEA
-743 KLLTL
+743 KLLTI
-748 SENGYGKRT
+748 SQNGYGKRT

-770 GVIALNTSTRNGKMV
+770 GVIALNTSKRNGKMI
-785 AAVQVLDGDEV
+785 AAVQVIDGDEV
-796 MLIGNKGTMIR
+796 MLIGNRGTLIR
-807 TNVNQISVIGRNTQG
+807 TQVDQISVIGRNTQG
-822 VKVVKTREAEMLVD
+822 VKVVSTRDEESLVD
-836 AVGFKESL
+836 AVGFKETL
-844 DEEESS
+844 DEE

>member
-10 SVDIKEELKKSYLD
+10 SVDIKDELKKSYLD
-24 YAMSVIVG
+24 YAMSVIIG

-47 RILYAMHKLSN
+47 RILFAMHKLSN

-63 NKKSARVV
+63 YKKSARVV

-82 DTAVYDAIVRMTQDF
+82 DSAVYDAIVRMTQNF
-97 SLRYPLIQG
+97 SLRYPLIEG

-125 IRMQKITDQILAD
+125 IRMEKITDQILAD
-138 IEKETVSYSP
+138 IEKETVTYSP

-165 NLLINGSSGI
+165 NLLVNGSSGI

-181 NIPPHN
+181 NMPPHN
-187 LTEVL
+187 LTEVV
-192 DACFYILD
+192 DACIHMLD
-200 NPDASVDD
+200 NKDVSIED
-208 LIKIVKGPDF
+208 LIKIIKGPDF

-236 GQGKVYVRGKTAI
+236 GQGKVYVRGKTSF
-249 EQMKAG
+249 ETMKGG

-277 AELVKDKKL
+277 AELVKEKKL
-286 EGIGE
+286 EGISE

-297 KDGMRVVIELKKG
+297 KDGMRVVVEIKKG
-310 EVPEVV
+310 EVPEVI
-316 LNNLIKHSQ
+316 LNNLIKNSQ

-342 QICNLQQLLNI
+342 KLCNLHELLQI

-361 ITNRSLYE
+361 ITKRSLYE
-369 LRQAKERGH
+369 LRQAKDRGH
-378 VVEGLIVAIAN
+378 VLEGLIVAIAN

-394 EIIKKSENS
+394 NIIKTSENT
-403 KVAADKLCD
+403 KVAADRLCE
-412 QNWSASTIKP
+412 QSWSSSTIKP
-422 LLDKIADPN
+422 LLDRVEDPD
-431 ICKPEGLEEGFG
+431 ICKPEGLEKGFG
-443 LNGKEYKLSLVQA
+443 LNGKKYKLSIVQA

-487 KLQEILS
+487 ELQEILS
-494 NQSRLVEVVK
+494 NESRLIEVVK
-504 EELIEIKENFGDERR
+504 EELNEVKENFGDERR
-519 TEIIERRLTID
+519 TEIVERRLTID

-634 FLPVDEYKE
+634 FLPVDEYK
-643 DHFIIMATK
+643 DGHFVLMATQK
-652 NGVVKKTAL
+652 GVVKKTAL
-661 TAFKKKYAPGLRAI
+661 KAFEKRYAPGLRAI
-675 NLDEGDK
+675 NLDDGDK
-682 LISTIIT
+682 LIGTIIT
-689 NGKDEVCLA
+689 DGNDEVCLA
-698 SETGKAIRFK
+698 SKSGKAIRFK
-708 ESDVRAMGRSTR
+708 ETDARPMGRSTR

-725 NINKTDRVISMIK
+725 NISKEDKVISLIK
-738 VIPDA
+738 VNPESH
-743 KLLTL
+743 LLTL

-770 GVIALNTSTRNGKMV
+770 GVIALNTSQRNGKMV

-796 MLIGNKGTMIR
+796 MLIGNRGTMIR
-807 TNVNQISVIGRNTQG
+807 TKVDQISIIGRNTQG
-822 VKVVKTREAEMLVD
+822 VRVVTTREGESLVD

-844 DEEESS
+844 DEEE

>member
-1 MQEFAKEVL
+1 VQEFAKEVL
-10 SVDIKEELKKSYLD
+10 SVDIKDELKKSYLD
-24 YAMSVIVG
+24 YAMSVIIG

-97 SLRYPLIQG
+97 SLRYPLIEG

-187 LTEVL
+187 LTEVI
-192 DACFYILD
+192 DACLHILD
-200 NPDASVDD
+200 NPDATVDD

-231 QAYRT
+231 QAYKT
-236 GQGKVYVRGKTAI
+236 GQGKVYVRGKTSI
-249 EQMKAG
+249 EQIKG
-255 KEAIIITE
+255 NKEAIIITE
-263 IPFMVNKARMLERI
+263 IPFMVNKAKMLERI

-310 EVPEVV
+310 EVAEVV
-316 LNNLIKHSQ
+316 LNNLIKNTQ

-331 INNVVLVDGKP
+331 INNVVLVDNKP
-342 QICNLQQLLNI
+342 QLCNLEQLLNI
-353 FLDHRKDV
+353 FLDHRKEV

-369 LRQAKERGH
+369 LKQAKERGH
-378 VVEGLIVAIAN
+378 IVEGLIVAIAN
-389 IDEVI
+389 IDEII

-403 KVAADKLCD
+403 KVAADKLCERD
-412 QNWSASTIKP
+412 WSAKTIKP
-422 LLDKIADPN
+422 LLDKVSDPD
-431 ICKPEGLEEGFG
+431 ICKPEGLEKGFG
-443 LNGKEYKLSLVQA
+443 IKGSKYKLSLVQA

-474 LNEEYEELVKQIK
+474 LNEEYQELVKQIK
-487 KLQEILS
+487 ELQEILS
-494 NQSRLVEVVK
+494 NEKRLTKVVK
-504 EELIEIKENFGDERR
+504 EELIEIKDAFGDERR
-519 TEIIERRLTID
+519 TEIIEKRLTID

-607 LPVMSRTAKGRPIS
+607 LPIMGRTAKGRPIS
-621 NVLPLE
+621 NVLPLD
-627 EDEKVTS
+627 EDERVTS
-634 FLPVDEYKE
+634 FLPVDEYK
-643 DHFIIMATK
+643 DGHFILMATK

-661 TAFKKKYAPGLRAI
+661 TAFEKRYAPGLKAI
-675 NLDEGDK
+675 NLDEGDR
-682 LISTIIT
+682 LIGTIIT
-689 NGKDEVCLA
+689 DGKDEVCLA
-698 SETGKAIRFK
+698 SRSGKAIRFK
-708 ESDVRAMGRSTR
+708 ETDVRPMGRSTR

-725 NINKTDRVISMIK
+725 NIGKEDKVISIIK
-738 VIPDA
+738 VNPESN
-743 KLLTL
+743 LLTL

-757 NISEFSGQKRGGK
+757 NISEFGGQKRGGK
-770 GVIALNTSTRNGKMV
+770 GVIALNTSDRNGMMV

-796 MLIGNKGTMIR
+796 MLIGNKGTLIR
-807 TNVNQISVIGRNTQG
+807 TQVDQISVIGRNTQG
-822 VKVVKTREAEMLVD
+822 VKVVSTREDEKLVD

-844 DEEESS
+844 DEE

>member
-1 MQEFAKEVL
+1 MQDFAKEVL
-10 SVDIKEELKKSYLD
+10 SVDVKDELKKSYLD
-24 YAMSVIVG
+24 YAMSVIIG

-63 NKKSARVV
+63 YKKSARVV
-71 GDVIGKYHPHG
+71 GEVIGKYHPHG
-82 DTAVYDAIVRMTQDF
+82 DTAVYDAIVRMAQNF
-97 SLRYPLIQG
+97 SLRYPLVEG

-160 PTRIP
+160 PTRVP

-187 LTEVL
+187 ATEIL
-192 DACFYILD
+192 DACIHILD
-200 NPDASVDD
+200 NPSCTIED
-208 LIKIVKGPDF
+208 LLKIVKGPDF

-236 GQGKVYVRGKTAI
+236 GQGKVYTRAKTSF
-249 EQMKAG
+249 EQIKGG
-255 KEAIIITE
+255 KEAIVITE

-277 AELVKDKKL
+277 AELVKEKKL

-297 KDGMRVVIELKKG
+297 KDGIRAVIELKKG

-316 LNNLIKHSQ
+316 LNNLFKNSQ

-331 INNVVLVDGKP
+331 INNVVLVDGRPKL
-342 QICNLQQLLNI
+342 CNLEELLNI
-353 FLDHRKDV
+353 FLEHRKTV
-361 ITNRSLYE
+361 VTNRSLFE

-394 EIIKKSENS
+394 DIIKKSENV
-403 KVAADKLCD
+403 KVASEKLCERD
-412 QNWSASTIKP
+412 WSADTIKP
-422 LLDKIADPN
+422 LLDKVADPD
-431 ICKPEGLEEGFG
+431 ICKPEGLEKGFG
-443 LNGKEYKLSLVQA
+443 LNGKKYKLSVVQA

-474 LNEEYEELVKQIK
+474 LKEEYEELIK
-487 KLQEILS
+487 EIKRLQEILS
-494 NQSRLVEVVK
+494 TESVLVKVVK
-504 EELIEIKENFGDERR
+504 EELEEIKSDFADERR
-519 TEIIERRLTID
+519 TEIIEKRLTID

-561 RRGGVGKTASALREE
+561 RRGGVGKTASALRDE

-627 EDEKVTS
+627 DDERVTS
-634 FLPVDEYKE
+634 FLPVDEYK
-643 DHFIIMATK
+643 DGHYILMATR
-652 NGVVKKTAL
+652 NGVVKKTVL
-661 TAFKKKYAPGLRAI
+661 KAFEKKYAPGLRAI
-675 NLDEGDK
+675 NLDDGDK
-682 LISTIIT
+682 LIGTVIT
-689 NGKDEVCLA
+689 NGSDEICLA
-698 SETGKAIRFK
+698 SESGKAIRFN
-708 ESDVRAMGRSTR
+708 ETDVRPMGRSTR

-725 NINKTDRVISMIK
+725 NIHKEDKVISIMK
-738 VIPDA
+738 VIPEA
-743 KLLTL
+743 KLLTI
-748 SENGYGKRT
+748 SQNGYGKRT

-770 GVIALNTSTRNGKMV
+770 GVIALNTSQRNGKMI
-785 AAVQVLDGDEV
+785 AAVQVIDGDEV
-796 MLIGNKGTMIR
+796 MLIGNRGTLIR
-807 TNVNQISVIGRNTQG
+807 TQVDQISVIGRNTQG
-822 VKVVKTREAEMLVD
+822 VKVVSTRDEESLVD
-836 AVGFKESL
+836 AVGFKETL
-844 DEEESS
+844 DEE

>member
-47 RILYAMHKLSN
+47 RILFAMHKLSN

-187 LTEVL
+187 LIEVL
-192 DACFYILD
+192 DACLHILD

-249 EQMKAG
+249 EEMKGG

-277 AELVKDKKL
+277 AELVKEKKL

-297 KDGMRVVIELKKG
+297 KDGMRVVVELKKG

-342 QICNLQQLLNI
+342 QLCNLQQLLNI

-378 VVEGLIVAIAN
+378 IVEGLIVAIAN

-403 KVAADKLCD
+403 KVAADKLCER
-412 QNWSASTIKP
+412 NWSALTIKP
-422 LLDKIADPN
+422 LLDKVADPD

-487 KLQEILS
+487 ELQEILS
-494 NQSRLVEVVK
+494 NKSRLVEVVK
-504 EELIEIKENFGDERR
+504 EELNEIKENFGDERR

-643 DHFIIMATK
+643 GHFIIMATK

-661 TAFKKKYAPGLRAI
+661 TAFQKRYAPGLRAI

-682 LISTIIT
+682 LIGTIIT
-689 NGKDEVCLA
+689 DGKDEVCLA

-725 NINKTDRVISMIK
+725 NIGKNDRVISMIK

-796 MLIGNKGTMIR
+796 MLIGDKGTMIR
-807 TNVNQISVIGRNTQG
+807 TKVDQISVIGRNTQG
-822 VKVVKTREAEMLVD
+822 VKVVTTREAEMLVD

>member
-1 MQEFAKEVL
+1 MQDFAKEVL
-10 SVDIKEELKKSYLD
+10 SVDVKDELKKSYLD
-24 YAMSVIVG
+24 YAMSVIIG

-63 NKKSARVV
+63 YKKSARVV
-71 GDVIGKYHPHG
+71 GEVIGKYHPHG
-82 DTAVYDAIVRMTQDF
+82 DTAVYDAIVRMAQNF
-97 SLRYPLIQG
+97 SLRYPLVEG

-160 PTRIP
+160 PTRVP

-187 LTEVL
+187 ATEIL
-192 DACFYILD
+192 DACIHILD
-200 NPDASVDD
+200 NPSCTIED
-208 LIKIVKGPDF
+208 LLKIVKGPDF

-236 GQGKVYVRGKTAI
+236 GQGKVYTRAKTSF
-249 EQMKAG
+249 EQIKGG
-255 KEAIIITE
+255 KEAIVITE

-277 AELVKDKKL
+277 AELVKEKKL

-297 KDGMRVVIELKKG
+297 KDGIRAVIELKKG

-316 LNNLIKHSQ
+316 LNNLFKNSQ

-331 INNVVLVDGKP
+331 INNVVLVDGRPKL
-342 QICNLQQLLNI
+342 CNLEELLNI
-353 FLDHRKDV
+353 FLEHRKTV
-361 ITNRSLYE
+361 VTNRSLFE

-394 EIIKKSENS
+394 DIIKKSENV
-403 KVAADKLCD
+403 KVASEKLCERD
-412 QNWSASTIKP
+412 WSADTIKP
-422 LLDKIADPN
+422 LLDKVADPD
-431 ICKPEGLEEGFG
+431 ICKPEGLEKGFG
-443 LNGKEYKLSLVQA
+443 LNGKKYKLSVVQA

-474 LNEEYEELVKQIK
+474 LKEEYEELIK
-487 KLQEILS
+487 EIKRLQEILS
-494 NQSRLVEVVK
+494 TESVLVKVVK
-504 EELIEIKENFGDERR
+504 KELEEIKSDFGDERR
-519 TEIIERRLTID
+519 TEIIEKRLTID

-561 RRGGVGKTASALREE
+561 RRGGVGKTASALRDE

-627 EDEKVTS
+627 EDERVPS
-634 FLPVDEYKE
+634 FLPVDEYK
-643 DHFIIMATK
+643 DGHYILMATR
-652 NGVVKKTAL
+652 NGVVKKTVL
-661 TAFKKKYAPGLRAI
+661 KAFEKKYAPGLRAI
-675 NLDEGDK
+675 NLDDGDK
-682 LISTIIT
+682 LIGTVIT
-689 NGKDEVCLA
+689 DGSDEICLA
-698 SETGKAIRFK
+698 SESGKAIRFN
-708 ESDVRAMGRSTR
+708 ETDVRPMGRSTR

-725 NINKTDRVISMIK
+725 NIHKEDKVISIMK
-738 VIPDA
+738 VIPEA
-743 KLLTL
+743 KLLTI
-748 SENGYGKRT
+748 SQNGYGKRT

-770 GVIALNTSTRNGKMV
+770 GVIALNTSQRNGKMI
-785 AAVQVLDGDEV
+785 AAVQVIDGDEV
-796 MLIGNKGTMIR
+796 MLIGNRGTLIR
-807 TNVNQISVIGRNTQG
+807 TQVDQISVIGRNTQG
-822 VKVVKTREAEMLVD
+822 VKVVSTRDEESLVD
-836 AVGFKESL
+836 AVGFKETL
-844 DEEESS
+844 DEE

>member
-1 MQEFAKEVL
+1 MQDFAKEVL
-10 SVDIKEELKKSYLD
+10 SIDVKDELKKSYLD

-58 TYNKP
+58 TFNKP
-63 NKKSARVV
+63 YKKSARVV
-71 GDVIGKYHPHG
+71 GEVIGKYHPHG
-82 DTAVYDAIVRMTQDF
+82 DTAVYDAIVRMAQNF
-97 SLRYPLIQG
+97 SLRYPLVEG

-160 PTRIP
+160 PTRVP

-187 LTEVL
+187 ATEVL
-192 DACFYILD
+192 NACIHILD
-200 NPDASVDD
+200 NPSCTIED

-236 GQGKVYVRGKTAI
+236 GQGKVYTRAKTSI
-249 EQMKAG
+249 EQIKGG
-255 KEAIIITE
+255 KEAIVINE

-277 AELVKDKKL
+277 AELVKEKKL

-297 KDGMRVVIELKKG
+297 KDGIRAVIELKKG

-316 LNNLIKHSQ
+316 LNNLFKNSQ

-331 INNVVLVDGKP
+331 INNVVLVDGRPKL
-342 QICNLQQLLNI
+342 CNLEELLKI
-353 FLDHRKDV
+353 FLEHRKTV
-361 ITNRSLYE
+361 VTNRSLFE

-394 EIIKKSENS
+394 DIIKKSENV
-403 KVAADKLCD
+403 KVASEKLCD
-412 QNWSASTIKP
+412 RDWSADTIKP
-422 LLDKIADPN
+422 LLDKVADPD
-431 ICKPEGLEEGFG
+431 ICKPEGLEKGFG
-443 LNGKEYKLSLVQA
+443 LNGKKYKLSIVQA

-474 LNEEYEELVKQIK
+474 LKEEYEELIK
-487 KLQEILS
+487 EIKRLQEILS
-494 NQSRLVEVVK
+494 TESVLVKLVK
-504 EELIEIKENFGDERR
+504 EELEEIKSNFGDERR
-519 TEIIERRLTID
+519 TEIIEKRLTID

-561 RRGGVGKTASALREE
+561 RRGGVGKTASALRDE

-607 LPVMSRTAKGRPIS
+607 LPIMSRTAKGRPIS

-627 EDEKVTS
+627 DDERVTS
-634 FLPVDEYKE
+634 FLPVDEYK
-643 DHFIIMATK
+643 DGHYILMATR
-652 NGVVKKTAL
+652 NGIVKKTVL
-661 TAFKKKYAPGLRAI
+661 KAFEKKYAPGLRAI
-675 NLDEGDK
+675 NLDDGDK
-682 LISTIIT
+682 LIGTVIT
-689 NGKDEVCLA
+689 NGSDEICLA
-698 SETGKAIRFK
+698 SESGKAIRFN
-708 ESDVRAMGRSTR
+708 ETDARPMGRSTR

-725 NINKTDRVISMIK
+725 NIHKEDKVISIMK
-738 VIPDA
+738 VIPEA
-743 KLLTL
+743 KLLTI
-748 SENGYGKRT
+748 SQNGYGKRT

-770 GVIALNTSTRNGKMV
+770 GVIALNTSQRNGKMI
-785 AAVQVLDGDEV
+785 AAVQVIDGDEV
-796 MLIGNKGTMIR
+796 MLIGNRGTLIR
-807 TNVNQISVIGRNTQG
+807 TQVDQISVIGRNTQG
-822 VKVVKTREAEMLVD
+822 VKVVSTRDEESLVD
-836 AVGFKESL
+836 AVGFKETL
-844 DEEESS
+844 DEE

>member
-1 MQEFAKEVL
+1 MQDFAKEVL
-10 SVDIKEELKKSYLD
+10 SVDVKDELKKSYLD
-24 YAMSVIVG
+24 YAMSVIIG

-63 NKKSARVV
+63 YKKSARVV
-71 GDVIGKYHPHG
+71 GEVIGKYHPHG
-82 DTAVYDAIVRMTQDF
+82 DTAVYDAIVRMAQNF
-97 SLRYPLIQG
+97 SLRYPLVEG

-160 PTRIP
+160 PTRVP

-187 LTEVL
+187 ATEIL
-192 DACFYILD
+192 DACIHILD
-200 NPDASVDD
+200 NPSCTIED
-208 LIKIVKGPDF
+208 LLKIVKGPDF

-236 GQGKVYVRGKTAI
+236 GQGKVYTRAKTSF
-249 EQMKAG
+249 EQIKGG
-255 KEAIIITE
+255 KEAIVITE

-277 AELVKDKKL
+277 AELVKEKKI

-297 KDGMRVVIELKKG
+297 KDGIRAVIELKKG

-316 LNNLIKHSQ
+316 LNNLFKNSQ

-331 INNVVLVDGKP
+331 INNVVLVDGRPKL
-342 QICNLQQLLNI
+342 CNLEELLNI
-353 FLDHRKDV
+353 FLEHRKTV
-361 ITNRSLYE
+361 VTNRSLFE

-394 EIIKKSENS
+394 DIIKKSENV
-403 KVAADKLCD
+403 KVASEKLCERD
-412 QNWSASTIKP
+412 WSADTIKP
-422 LLDKIADPN
+422 LLDKVADPD
-431 ICKPEGLEEGFG
+431 ICKPEGLEKGFG
-443 LNGKEYKLSLVQA
+443 LNGKKYKLSVVQA

-474 LNEEYEELVKQIK
+474 LKEEYEELIK
-487 KLQEILS
+487 EIKRLQEILS
-494 NQSRLVEVVK
+494 TESVLVKVVK
-504 EELIEIKENFGDERR
+504 KELEEIKSDFGDERR
-519 TEIIERRLTID
+519 TEIIEKRLTID

-561 RRGGVGKTASALREE
+561 RRGGVGKTASALRDE

-627 EDEKVTS
+627 DDERVTS
-634 FLPVDEYKE
+634 FLPVDEYK
-643 DHFIIMATK
+643 DGHYILMATR
-652 NGVVKKTAL
+652 NGVVKKTVL
-661 TAFKKKYAPGLRAI
+661 KAFEKKYAPGLRAI
-675 NLDEGDK
+675 NLDDGDK
-682 LISTIIT
+682 LIGTVIT
-689 NGKDEVCLA
+689 NGSDEICLA
-698 SETGKAIRFK
+698 SESGKAIRFN
-708 ESDVRAMGRSTR
+708 ETDVRPMGRSTR

-725 NINKTDRVISMIK
+725 NIHKEDKVISIMK
-738 VIPDA
+738 VIPEA
-743 KLLTL
+743 KLLTI
-748 SENGYGKRT
+748 SQNGYGKRT

-770 GVIALNTSTRNGKMV
+770 GVIALNTSQRNGKMI
-785 AAVQVLDGDEV
+785 AAVQVIDGDEV
-796 MLIGNKGTMIR
+796 MLIGNRGTLIR
-807 TNVNQISVIGRNTQG
+807 TQVDQISVIGRNTQG
-822 VKVVKTREAEMLVD
+822 VKVVSTRDEESLVD
-836 AVGFKESL
+836 AVGFKETL
-844 DEEESS
+844 DEE

>member
-1 MQEFAKEVL
+1 MQDFAKEVL
-10 SVDIKEELKKSYLD
+10 SVDVKDELKKSYLD
-24 YAMSVIVG
+24 YAMSVIIG

-63 NKKSARVV
+63 YKKSARVV
-71 GDVIGKYHPHG
+71 GEVIGKYHPHG
-82 DTAVYDAIVRMTQDF
+82 DTAVYDAIVRMAQNF
-97 SLRYPLIQG
+97 SLRYPLVEG

-160 PTRIP
+160 PTRVP

-187 LTEVL
+187 ATEIL
-192 DACFYILD
+192 DACIHILD
-200 NPDASVDD
+200 NPSCTIED
-208 LIKIVKGPDF
+208 LLKIVKGPDF

-236 GQGKVYVRGKTAI
+236 GQGKVYTRAKTSF
-249 EQMKAG
+249 EQIKGG
-255 KEAIIITE
+255 KEAIVITE

-277 AELVKDKKL
+277 AELVKEKKL

-297 KDGMRVVIELKKG
+297 KDGIRAVIELKKG
-310 EVPEVV
+310 EVPDVV
-316 LNNLIKHSQ
+316 LNNLFKNSQ

-331 INNVVLVDGKP
+331 INNVVLVDGRPKL
-342 QICNLQQLLNI
+342 CNLEELLNI
-353 FLDHRKDV
+353 FLEHRKTV
-361 ITNRSLYE
+361 VTNRSLFE

-394 EIIKKSENS
+394 DIIKKSENVKDAS
-403 KVAADKLCD
+403 EKLCERD
-412 QNWSASTIKP
+412 WSADTIKP
-422 LLDKIADPN
+422 LLDKVADPD
-431 ICKPEGLEEGFG
+431 ICKPEGLEKGFG
-443 LNGKEYKLSLVQA
+443 LNGKKYKLSVVQA

-474 LNEEYEELVKQIK
+474 LKEEYEELIK
-487 KLQEILS
+487 EIKRLQEILS
-494 NQSRLVEVVK
+494 TESVLVKVVK
-504 EELIEIKENFGDERR
+504 KELEEIKSDFGDERR
-519 TEIIERRLTID
+519 TEIIEKRLTID

-561 RRGGVGKTASALREE
+561 RRGGVGKTASALRDE
-576 DFIKQVLVLNT
+576 DFIKQVLILNT

-627 EDEKVTS
+627 DDERVTS
-634 FLPVDEYKE
+634 FLPVDEYK
-643 DHFIIMATK
+643 DGHYILMATR
-652 NGVVKKTAL
+652 NGVVKKTVL
-661 TAFKKKYAPGLRAI
+661 KAFEKKYAPGLRAI
-675 NLDEGDK
+675 NLDDGDK
-682 LISTIIT
+682 LIGTVIT
-689 NGKDEVCLA
+689 NGSDEICLA
-698 SETGKAIRFK
+698 SESGKAIRFN
-708 ESDVRAMGRSTR
+708 ETDVRPMGRSTR

-725 NINKTDRVISMIK
+725 NIHKEDKVISIMK
-738 VIPDA
+738 VIPEA
-743 KLLTL
+743 KLLTI
-748 SENGYGKRT
+748 SQNGYGKRT

-770 GVIALNTSTRNGKMV
+770 GVIALNTSQRNGKMI
-785 AAVQVLDGDEV
+785 AAVQVIDGDEV
-796 MLIGNKGTMIR
+796 MLIGNRGTLIR
-807 TNVNQISVIGRNTQG
+807 TQVDQISVIGRNTQG
-822 VKVVKTREAEMLVD
+822 VKVVSTRDEESLVD
-836 AVGFKESL
+836 AVGFKETL
-844 DEEESS
+844 DEE

>member
-1 MQEFAKEVL
+1 MQDFAKEVL
-10 SVDIKEELKKSYLD
+10 SVDVKDELKKSYLD
-24 YAMSVIVG
+24 YAMSVIIG

-63 NKKSARVV
+63 YKKSARVV
-71 GDVIGKYHPHG
+71 GEVIGKYHPHG
-82 DTAVYDAIVRMTQDF
+82 DTAVYDAIVRMAQNF
-97 SLRYPLIQG
+97 SLRYPLVEG

-160 PTRIP
+160 PTRVP

-187 LTEVL
+187 ATEIL
-192 DACFYILD
+192 DACIHILD
-200 NPDASVDD
+200 NPSCTIED
-208 LIKIVKGPDF
+208 LLKIVKGPDF

-236 GQGKVYVRGKTAI
+236 GQGKVYTRAKTSF
-249 EQMKAG
+249 EQIKGG
-255 KEAIIITE
+255 KEAIVITE

-277 AELVKDKKL
+277 AELVKEKKL

-297 KDGMRVVIELKKG
+297 KDGIRAVIELKKG

-316 LNNLIKHSQ
+316 LNNLFKNSQ

-331 INNVVLVDGKP
+331 INNVVLVDGRPKL
-342 QICNLQQLLNI
+342 CNLEELLNI
-353 FLDHRKDV
+353 FLEHRKTV
-361 ITNRSLYE
+361 VTNRSLFE

-394 EIIKKSENS
+394 DIIKKSENV
-403 KVAADKLCD
+403 KVASEKLCERD
-412 QNWSASTIKP
+412 WSADTIKP
-422 LLDKIADPN
+422 LFDKVADPD
-431 ICKPEGLEEGFG
+431 ICKPEGLEKGFG
-443 LNGKEYKLSLVQA
+443 LNGKKYKLSVVQA

-474 LNEEYEELVKQIK
+474 LKEEYEELIK
-487 KLQEILS
+487 EIKRLQEILS
-494 NQSRLVEVVK
+494 TESVLVKVVK
-504 EELIEIKENFGDERR
+504 KELEEIKSDFGDERR
-519 TEIIERRLTID
+519 TEIIEKRLTID

-561 RRGGVGKTASALREE
+561 RRGGVGKTASALRDE

-627 EDEKVTS
+627 EDERVTS
-634 FLPVDEYKE
+634 FLPVDEYK
-643 DHFIIMATK
+643 DGHYILMATR
-652 NGVVKKTAL
+652 NGVVKKTVL
-661 TAFKKKYAPGLRAI
+661 KAFEKKYAPGLRAI
-675 NLDEGDK
+675 NLDDGDK
-682 LISTIIT
+682 LIGTVIT
-689 NGKDEVCLA
+689 NGSDEICLA
-698 SETGKAIRFK
+698 SESGKAIRFN
-708 ESDVRAMGRSTR
+708 ETDVRPMGRSTR

-725 NINKTDRVISMIK
+725 NIHKEDKVISIMK
-738 VIPDA
+738 VIPEA
-743 KLLTL
+743 KLLTI
-748 SENGYGKRT
+748 SQNGYGKRT

-770 GVIALNTSTRNGKMV
+770 GVIALNTSQRNGKMI
-785 AAVQVLDGDEV
+785 AAVQVIDGDEV
-796 MLIGNKGTMIR
+796 MLIGNRGTLIR
-807 TNVNQISVIGRNTQG
+807 TQVDQISVIGRNTQG
-822 VKVVKTREAEMLVD
+822 VKVVSTRDEESLVD
-836 AVGFKESL
+836 AVGFKETL
-844 DEEESS
+844 DEE

>member
-1 MQEFAKEVL
+1 MQDFAKEVL
-10 SVDIKEELKKSYLD
+10 SIDVKDELKKSYLD

-58 TYNKP
+58 TFNKP
-63 NKKSARVV
+63 YKKSARVV
-71 GDVIGKYHPHG
+71 GEVIGKYHPHG
-82 DTAVYDAIVRMTQDF
+82 DTAVYDAIVRMAQNF
-97 SLRYPLIQG
+97 SLRYPLVEG

-160 PTRIP
+160 PTRVP

-187 LTEVL
+187 ATEVL
-192 DACFYILD
+192 NACIHILD
-200 NPDASVDD
+200 NPSCTIED

-236 GQGKVYVRGKTAI
+236 GQGKVYTRAKTSI
-249 EQMKAG
+249 EQIKGG
-255 KEAIIITE
+255 KEAIVINE

-277 AELVKDKKL
+277 AELVKEKKL

-297 KDGMRVVIELKKG
+297 KDGIRAVIELKKG

-316 LNNLIKHSQ
+316 LNNLFKNSQ

-331 INNVVLVDGKP
+331 INNVVLVDGRPKL
-342 QICNLQQLLNI
+342 CNLEELLKI
-353 FLDHRKDV
+353 FLEHRKTV
-361 ITNRSLYE
+361 VTNRSLFE

-394 EIIKKSENS
+394 DIIKRSENV
-403 KVAADKLCD
+403 KVASEKLCD
-412 QNWSASTIKP
+412 RDWSADTIKP
-422 LLDKIADPN
+422 LLDKVADPD
-431 ICKPEGLEEGFG
+431 ICKPEGLEKGFG
-443 LNGKEYKLSLVQA
+443 LNGKKYKLSVVQA

-474 LNEEYEELVKQIK
+474 LKEEYEELIK
-487 KLQEILS
+487 EIKRLQEILS
-494 NQSRLVEVVK
+494 TESVLVKLVK
-504 EELIEIKENFGDERR
+504 EELEEIKSNFGDERR
-519 TEIIERRLTID
+519 TEIIEKRLTID

-561 RRGGVGKTASALREE
+561 RRGGVGKTASALRDE

-607 LPVMSRTAKGRPIS
+607 LPIMSRTAKGRPIS

-627 EDEKVTS
+627 DDEKVTS
-634 FLPVDEYKE
+634 FLPVDEYK
-643 DHFIIMATK
+643 DGHYILMATR
-652 NGVVKKTAL
+652 NGIVKKTVL
-661 TAFKKKYAPGLRAI
+661 KAFEKKYAPGLRAI
-675 NLDEGDK
+675 NLDDGDK
-682 LISTIIT
+682 LIGTVIT
-689 NGKDEVCLA
+689 NGSDEICLA
-698 SETGKAIRFK
+698 SESGKAIRFN
-708 ESDVRAMGRSTR
+708 ETDARPMGRSTR

-725 NINKTDRVISMIK
+725 NIHKEDKVISIMK
-738 VIPDA
+738 VIPEA
-743 KLLTL
+743 KLLTI
-748 SENGYGKRT
+748 SQNGYGKRT

-770 GVIALNTSTRNGKMV
+770 GVIALNTSQRNGKMI
-785 AAVQVLDGDEV
+785 AAVQVIDGDEV
-796 MLIGNKGTMIR
+796 MLIGNRGTLIR
-807 TNVNQISVIGRNTQG
+807 TQVDQISVIGRNTQG
-822 VKVVKTREAEMLVD
+822 VKVVSTRDEESLVD
-836 AVGFKESL
+836 AVGFKETL
-844 DEEESS
+844 DEE

>member
-1 MQEFAKEVL
+1 
-10 SVDIKEELKKSYLD
+10 
-24 YAMSVIVG
+24 MSVIVG

-47 RILYAMHKLSN
+47 RILFAMHKLSN

-148 NYDGTEDIPDVL
+148 NYDGTEDVPDVL

-192 DACFYILD
+192 DACLHILD

-208 LIKIVKGPDF
+208 LIKIIKGPDF

-236 GQGKVYVRGKTAI
+236 GQGKVYVRGKTAV
-249 EQMKAG
+249 EEMKGG

-277 AELVKDKKL
+277 AELVKEKKL

-297 KDGMRVVIELKKG
+297 KDGMRVVVELKKG

-342 QICNLQQLLNI
+342 QLCNLQQLLNI

-378 VVEGLIVAIAN
+378 IVEGLIVAIAN

-403 KVAADKLCD
+403 KVAADKLCERS
-412 QNWSASTIKP
+412 WSALTVKP
-422 LLDKIADPN
+422 LLDKVADPD
-431 ICKPEGLEEGFG
+431 ICKPEGLEKGFG
-443 LNGKEYKLSLVQA
+443 LNGKGYKLSLVQA

-487 KLQEILS
+487 ELQEILS
-494 NQSRLVEVVK
+494 NKSRLIEVVK
-504 EELIEIKENFGDERR
+504 DELFEIKKNFGDGRR

-643 DHFIIMATK
+643 GHFIIMATK

-661 TAFKKKYAPGLRAI
+661 TAFQKRYAPGLRAI

-682 LISTIIT
+682 LIGTIIT
-689 NGKDEVCLA
+689 GGKDEVCLA

-725 NINKTDRVISMIK
+725 NISKNDRVISMIK

-757 NISEFSGQKRGGK
+757 DISEFSGQKRGGK

-785 AAVQVLDGDEV
+785 AAVQVIDGDEV

-807 TNVNQISVIGRNTQG
+807 TKVDQISVIGRNTQG
-822 VKVVKTREAEMLVD
+822 VKVVTTREAEMLVD

>member
-1 MQEFAKEVL
+1 MQDFAKEVL
-10 SVDIKEELKKSYLD
+10 SVDVKDELKKSYLD
-24 YAMSVIVG
+24 YAMSVIIG

-63 NKKSARVV
+63 YKKSARVV
-71 GDVIGKYHPHG
+71 GEVIGKYHPHG
-82 DTAVYDAIVRMTQDF
+82 DTAVYDAIVRMAQNF
-97 SLRYPLIQG
+97 SLRYPLVEG

-160 PTRIP
+160 PTRVP

-187 LTEVL
+187 ATEIL
-192 DACFYILD
+192 DACIHILD
-200 NPDASVDD
+200 NPSCTIED
-208 LIKIVKGPDF
+208 LLKIVKGPDF

-236 GQGKVYVRGKTAI
+236 GQGKVYTRAKTSF
-249 EQMKAG
+249 EQIKGG
-255 KEAIIITE
+255 KEAIVITE

-277 AELVKDKKL
+277 AELVKEKKL

-297 KDGMRVVIELKKG
+297 KDGIRAVIELKKG

-316 LNNLIKHSQ
+316 LNNLFKNSQ

-331 INNVVLVDGKP
+331 INNVVLVDGRPKL
-342 QICNLQQLLNI
+342 CNLEELLNI
-353 FLDHRKDV
+353 FLEHRKTV
-361 ITNRSLYE
+361 VTNRSLFE

-394 EIIKKSENS
+394 DIIKKSENV
-403 KVAADKLCD
+403 KVASEKLCERD
-412 QNWSASTIKP
+412 WSADTIKP
-422 LLDKIADPN
+422 LLDKVADPD
-431 ICKPEGLEEGFG
+431 ICKPEGLEKGFG
-443 LNGKEYKLSLVQA
+443 LNGKKYKLSVVQA

-474 LNEEYEELVKQIK
+474 LKEEYEELIK
-487 KLQEILS
+487 EIKRLQEILS
-494 NQSRLVEVVK
+494 TESVLVRVVK
-504 EELIEIKENFGDERR
+504 KELQEIKSDFGDERR
-519 TEIIERRLTID
+519 TEIIEKRLTID

-561 RRGGVGKTASALREE
+561 RRGGVGKTASALRDE

-627 EDEKVTS
+627 EDERVTS
-634 FLPVDEYKE
+634 FLPVDEYK
-643 DHFIIMATK
+643 DGHYILMATR
-652 NGVVKKTAL
+652 VVKKTVL
-661 TAFKKKYAPGLRAI
+661 KAFEKKYAPGLRAI
-675 NLDEGDK
+675 NLDDGDK
-682 LISTIIT
+682 LIGTVIT
-689 NGKDEVCLA
+689 DGSDEICLA
-698 SETGKAIRFK
+698 SESGKAIRFN
-708 ESDVRAMGRSTR
+708 ETDVRPMGRSTR

-725 NINKTDRVISMIK
+725 NIHKEDKVISIMK
-738 VIPDA
+738 VIPEA
-743 KLLTL
+743 KLLTI
-748 SENGYGKRT
+748 SQNGYGKRT

-770 GVIALNTSTRNGKMV
+770 GVIALNTSQRNGKMI
-785 AAVQVLDGDEV
+785 AAVQVIDGDEV
-796 MLIGNKGTMIR
+796 MLIGNRGTLIR
-807 TNVNQISVIGRNTQG
+807 TQVDQISVIGRNTQG
-822 VKVVKTREAEMLVD
+822 VKVVSTRDEESLVD
-836 AVGFKESL
+836 AVGFKETL
-844 DEEESS
+844 DEE

>member
-1 MQEFAKEVL
+1 MQDFAKEVL
-10 SVDIKEELKKSYLD
+10 SVDVKDELKKSYLD
-24 YAMSVIVG
+24 YAMSVIIG

-63 NKKSARVV
+63 YKKSARVV
-71 GDVIGKYHPHG
+71 GEVIGKYHPHG
-82 DTAVYDAIVRMTQDF
+82 DTAVYDAIVRMAQNF
-97 SLRYPLIQG
+97 SLRYPLVEG

-160 PTRIP
+160 PTRVP

-187 LTEVL
+187 ATEIL
-192 DACFYILD
+192 DACIHILD
-200 NPDASVDD
+200 NPSCTIED
-208 LIKIVKGPDF
+208 LLKIVKGPDF

-236 GQGKVYVRGKTAI
+236 GQGKVYTRAKTSF
-249 EQMKAG
+249 EQIKGG
-255 KEAIIITE
+255 KEAIVITE

-277 AELVKDKKL
+277 AELVKEKKL

-297 KDGMRVVIELKKG
+297 KDGIRAVIELKKG

-316 LNNLIKHSQ
+316 LNNLFKNSQ

-331 INNVVLVDGKP
+331 INNVVLVDGRPKL
-342 QICNLQQLLNI
+342 CNLGELLNI
-353 FLDHRKDV
+353 FLEHRKTV
-361 ITNRSLYE
+361 VTNRSLFE

-394 EIIKKSENS
+394 DIIKKSENV
-403 KVAADKLCD
+403 KVASEKLCERD
-412 QNWSASTIKP
+412 WSADTIKP
-422 LLDKIADPN
+422 LLDKVADPD
-431 ICKPEGLEEGFG
+431 ICKPEGLEKGFG
-443 LNGKEYKLSLVQA
+443 LNGKKYKLSVVQA

-474 LNEEYEELVKQIK
+474 LKEEYEELIK
-487 KLQEILS
+487 EIKRLQEILS
-494 NQSRLVEVVK
+494 TESVLVKVVK
-504 EELIEIKENFGDERR
+504 KELEEIKSDFGDERR
-519 TEIIERRLTID
+519 TEIIEKRLTID

-561 RRGGVGKTASALREE
+561 RRGGVGKTASALRDE

-627 EDEKVTS
+627 EDERVTS
-634 FLPVDEYKE
+634 FLPVDEYK
-643 DHFIIMATK
+643 DGHYILMATR
-652 NGVVKKTAL
+652 NGVVKKTVL
-661 TAFKKKYAPGLRAI
+661 KAFEKKYAPGLRAI
-675 NLDEGDK
+675 NLDDGDK
-682 LISTIIT
+682 LIGTVIT
-689 NGKDEVCLA
+689 NGSDEICLA
-698 SETGKAIRFK
+698 SESGKAIRFN
-708 ESDVRAMGRSTR
+708 ETDVRPMGRSTR

-725 NINKTDRVISMIK
+725 NIHKEDKVISIMK
-738 VIPDA
+738 VIPEA
-743 KLLTL
+743 KLLTI
-748 SENGYGKRT
+748 SQNGYGKRT

-770 GVIALNTSTRNGKMV
+770 GVIALNTSQRNGKMI
-785 AAVQVLDGDEV
+785 AAVQVIDGDEV
-796 MLIGNKGTMIR
+796 MLIGNRGTLIR
-807 TNVNQISVIGRNTQG
+807 TQVDQISVIGRNTQG
-822 VKVVKTREAEMLVD
+822 VKVVSTRDEESLVD
-836 AVGFKESL
+836 AVGFKETL
-844 DEEESS
+844 DEE

>member
-1 MQEFAKEVL
+1 MQDFAKEVL
-10 SVDIKEELKKSYLD
+10 SVDVKDELKKSYLD
-24 YAMSVIVG
+24 YAMSVIIG

-63 NKKSARVV
+63 YKKSARVV
-71 GDVIGKYHPHG
+71 GEVIGKYHPHG
-82 DTAVYDAIVRMTQDF
+82 DTAVYDAIVRMAQNF
-97 SLRYPLIQG
+97 SLRYPLVEG

-160 PTRIP
+160 PTRVP

-187 LTEVL
+187 ATEIL
-192 DACFYILD
+192 DACIHILD
-200 NPDASVDD
+200 NPSCTIED
-208 LIKIVKGPDF
+208 LLKIVKGPDF

-236 GQGKVYVRGKTAI
+236 GQGKVYTRAKTSF
-249 EQMKAG
+249 EQIKGG
-255 KEAIIITE
+255 KEAIVITE

-277 AELVKDKKL
+277 AELVKEKKL

-297 KDGMRVVIELKKG
+297 KDGIRAVIELKKG

-316 LNNLIKHSQ
+316 LNNLFKNTQ

-331 INNVVLVDGKP
+331 INNVVLVDGRPKL
-342 QICNLQQLLNI
+342 CNLEELLNI
-353 FLDHRKDV
+353 FLEHRKTV
-361 ITNRSLYE
+361 VTNRSLFE

-394 EIIKKSENS
+394 DIIKKSENV
-403 KVAADKLCD
+403 KVASEKLCERD
-412 QNWSASTIKP
+412 WSADTIKP
-422 LLDKIADPN
+422 LLDKVADPD
-431 ICKPEGLEEGFG
+431 ICKPEGLEKGFG
-443 LNGKEYKLSLVQA
+443 LNGKKYKLSVVQA

-474 LNEEYEELVKQIK
+474 LKEEYEELIK
-487 KLQEILS
+487 EIKRLQEILS
-494 NQSRLVEVVK
+494 TESVLVKVVK
-504 EELIEIKENFGDERR
+504 EELEEIKSDFADERR
-519 TEIIERRLTID
+519 TEIIEKRLTID

-561 RRGGVGKTASALREE
+561 RRGGVGKTASALRDE

-627 EDEKVTS
+627 DDERVTS
-634 FLPVDEYKE
+634 FLPVDEYK
-643 DHFIIMATK
+643 DGHYILMATR
-652 NGVVKKTAL
+652 NGVVKKTVL
-661 TAFKKKYAPGLRAI
+661 KAFEKKYAPGLRAI
-675 NLDEGDK
+675 NLDDGDK
-682 LISTIIT
+682 LIGTVIT
-689 NGKDEVCLA
+689 DGSDEICLA
-698 SETGKAIRFK
+698 SESGKAIRFN
-708 ESDVRAMGRSTR
+708 ETDVRPMGRSTR

-725 NINKTDRVISMIK
+725 NIHKEDKVISIMK
-738 VIPDA
+738 VIPEA
-743 KLLTL
+743 KLLTI
-748 SENGYGKRT
+748 SQNGYGKRT

-770 GVIALNTSTRNGKMV
+770 GVIALNTSQRNGKMI
-785 AAVQVLDGDEV
+785 AAVQVIDGDEV
-796 MLIGNKGTMIR
+796 MLIGNRGTLIR
-807 TNVNQISVIGRNTQG
+807 TQVDQISVIGRNTQG
-822 VKVVKTREAEMLVD
+822 VKVVSTRDEESLVD
-836 AVGFKESL
+836 AVGFKETL
-844 DEEESS
+844 DEE

>member
-1 MQEFAKEVL
+1 MQDFAKEVL
-10 SVDIKEELKKSYLD
+10 SVDVKDELKKSYLD
-24 YAMSVIVG
+24 YAMSVIIG

-63 NKKSARVV
+63 YKKSARVV
-71 GDVIGKYHPHG
+71 GEVIGKYHPHG
-82 DTAVYDAIVRMTQDF
+82 DTAVYDAIVRMAQNF
-97 SLRYPLIQG
+97 SLRYPLVEG

-138 IEKETVSYSP
+138 IEKDTVSYSP

-160 PTRIP
+160 PTRVP

-187 LTEVL
+187 ATEIL
-192 DACFYILD
+192 DACIHILD
-200 NPDASVDD
+200 NPSCTIED
-208 LIKIVKGPDF
+208 LLKIVKGPDF

-236 GQGKVYVRGKTAI
+236 GQGKVYTRAKTSF
-249 EQMKAG
+249 EQIKGG
-255 KEAIIITE
+255 KEAIVITE

-277 AELVKDKKL
+277 AELVKEKKL

-297 KDGMRVVIELKKG
+297 KDGIRAVIELKKG

-316 LNNLIKHSQ
+316 LNNLFKNTQ

-331 INNVVLVDGKP
+331 INNVVLVNGRPKL
-342 QICNLQQLLNI
+342 CNLEELLNI
-353 FLDHRKDV
+353 FLEHRKTV
-361 ITNRSLYE
+361 VTNRSLFE

-394 EIIKKSENS
+394 DIIKRSENV
-403 KVAADKLCD
+403 KVASEKLCERD
-412 QNWSASTIKP
+412 WSADTIKP
-422 LLDKIADPN
+422 LLDKVADPD
-431 ICKPEGLEEGFG
+431 ICKPEGLEKGFG
-443 LNGKEYKLSLVQA
+443 LNGKKYKLSVVQA

-474 LNEEYEELVKQIK
+474 LKEEYDELIK
-487 KLQEILS
+487 EIKRLQEILS
-494 NQSRLVEVVK
+494 TESVLVKVVK
-504 EELIEIKENFGDERR
+504 EELEEIKSDFADERR
-519 TEIIERRLTID
+519 TEIIEKRLTID

-561 RRGGVGKTASALREE
+561 RRGGVGKTASALRDE

-627 EDEKVTS
+627 DDERVTS

-643 DHFIIMATK
+643 GHYILMATR
-652 NGVVKKTAL
+652 NGVVKKTVL
-661 TAFKKKYAPGLRAI
+661 KAFEKKYAPGLRAI
-675 NLDEGDK
+675 NLDDGDK
-682 LISTIIT
+682 LIGTVIT
-689 NGKDEVCLA
+689 DGSDEICLA
-698 SETGKAIRFK
+698 SESGKAIRFN
-708 ESDVRAMGRSTR
+708 ETDVRPMGRSTR

-725 NINKTDRVISMIK
+725 NIHKEDKVISIMK
-738 VIPDA
+738 VIPEA
-743 KLLTL
+743 KLLTI
-748 SENGYGKRT
+748 SQNGYGKRT

-770 GVIALNTSTRNGKMV
+770 GVIALNTSQRNGKMI
-785 AAVQVLDGDEV
+785 AAVQVIDGDEV
-796 MLIGNKGTMIR
+796 MLIGNRGTLIR
-807 TNVNQISVIGRNTQG
+807 TQVDQISVIGRNTQG
-822 VKVVKTREAEMLVD
+822 VKVVSTRDEESLVD
-836 AVGFKESL
+836 AVGFKETL
-844 DEEESS
+844 DEE

>member
-10 SVDIKEELKKSYLD
+10 SVDIKDELKKSYLD
-24 YAMSVIVG
+24 YAMSVIIG

-58 TYNKP
+58 THNKP

-82 DTAVYDAIVRMTQDF
+82 DSAVYDAIVRMTQDF
-97 SLRYPLIQG
+97 SLRYPLIEG

-165 NLLINGSSGI
+165 NLLVNGSSGI

-187 LTEVL
+187 LTEVI

-200 NPDASVDD
+200 NPKATVDD

-218 PLGGIITGIDGIE
+218 PLGGIITGIEGIE

-236 GQGKVYVRGKTAI
+236 GQGKVYVRGKTSI
-249 EQMKAG
+249 EEIKG
-255 KEAIIITE
+255 NKEAIIITE
-263 IPFMVNKARMLERI
+263 IPFQVNKAKMLERI

-297 KDGMRVVIELKKG
+297 KDGMRVVVELKKG
-310 EVPEVV
+310 EVAEVV
-316 LNNLIKHSQ
+316 LNNLIKNTQ

-331 INNVVLVDGKP
+331 INNVVLVDNKP
-342 QICNLQQLLNI
+342 QICNLEQLLNI

-369 LRQAKERGH
+369 LKQAKERGH

-389 IDEVI
+389 IDEII

-403 KVAADKLCD
+403 KVAADKLCEKD
-412 QNWSASTIKP
+412 WSAITIKP
-422 LLDKIADPN
+422 LLDKVSDPD
-431 ICKPEGLEEGFG
+431 ICKPEGLEKGFG
-443 LNGKEYKLSLVQA
+443 VKGSKYKLSLVQA

-474 LNEEYEELVKQIK
+474 LNEEYQELVKQIK
-487 KLQEILS
+487 ELQEILS
-494 NQSRLVEVVK
+494 NEKRLIKVVK
-504 EELIEIKENFGDERR
+504 EELTEIKDAFGDDRR
-519 TEIIERRLTID
+519 TKIIEKRLTID

-607 LPVMSRTAKGRPIS
+607 LPIMGRTAKGRPIS
-621 NVLPLE
+621 NVLPLD
-627 EDEKVTS
+627 EDERVTS
-634 FLPVDEYKE
+634 FLPVDEYK
-643 DHFIIMATK
+643 DGHFILMATK

-661 TAFKKKYAPGLRAI
+661 TAFEKKYAPGLKAI
-675 NLDEGDK
+675 NLDEGDR
-682 LISTIIT
+682 LIGTIIT
-689 NGKDEVCLA
+689 DGKDEVCLA
-698 SETGKAIRFK
+698 SRSGKAIRFK
-708 ESDVRAMGRSTR
+708 ETDVRPMGRSTR

-725 NINKTDRVISMIK
+725 NINKEDKVISIIK
-738 VIPDA
+738 VNPDSN
-743 KLLTL
+743 LLTL

-757 NISEFSGQKRGGK
+757 NISEFGGQKRGGK
-770 GVIALNTSTRNGKMV
+770 GVIALNTSDRNGMMV

-796 MLIGNKGTMIR
+796 MLIGNKGTLIR
-807 TNVNQISVIGRNTQG
+807 TQVDQISVIGRNTQG
-822 VKVVKTREAEMLVD
+822 VKVVSTREDERLVD

-844 DEEESS
+844 DEE